1 MKKRRGIL
9 FALGIVLTLSVAVPA
24 VAAENVTGTT
34 VTQDSA
40 ENEQEQEAPKE
51 NSTDAAQIPQIQDEE
66 KSADAA
72 GAEKEVT
79 PTWEK
84 HKTDGGE
91 AWRLKLGESTDPDND
106 GYAHDTVYTNDGKTY
121 CFNEE
126 GDMTTG
132 YVKVDASAT
141 DSSATDPSA
150 VKLDPGLYYFS
161 KEGNDP
167 STDTLGSMLKDC
179 WAQEADENGAWHYL
193 GSDGK
198 AVNTGEKAG
207 WQQPEEDWYYLKE
220 DGTIDTS
227 KAGWVQIENVWMKA
241 GKGVAAIQKAGWYQI
256 ENRWYMLKNDGSR
269 DTSKVNWQQI
279 NGNWYFLKADGSR
292 DTSKTGM
299 QTGINGKTYFLN
311 AEGVP
316 QNGFQTVNGV
326 AYYFDVQAG
335 TARQLGNNWQ
345 QMNGSWYWIEN
356 GRVATGWRA
365 INGKW
370 YYLNPADGRML
381 TGFYKDATGQLFYS
395 DGSGAMLSTT
405 GWYLMNGTW
414 YWVNGNGS
422 LATGWINVGGTW
434 YYMGENGAMKTGWY
448 QVNGAW
454 YYSNGSGAMQT
465 GWLNRGGT
473 WYYLTGSGA
482 MVEGW
487 AYIGGSWYYMV
498 PGNGAMVGAGW
509 HLIDNSW
516 YYMNGSGAMCSNRWI
531 GNYYV
536 GGSGAMLTNTWV
548 GSYWV
553 GADGNWIPNYDPD
566 QNAKWVQ
573 DGNTWYYQR
582 TDGSRITNSWKKI
595 NGTWYYF
602 AGSGAML
609 TGWNVVGGSWY
620 FFNGSGAMQTGWG
633 QVDGSWYYFGGD
645 GAMKTGWINDGKRNY
660 YLKPNGVWKNIL
672 IGVIGN
678 NEAGAATTAAK
689 VREMGVDAVIV
700 TGGYDPSQYDGII
713 IPGGGDLDPSRYG
726 QANTGSSN
734 IDNVLD
740 DRQID
745 AVKRSAEAGKPVLGI
760 CKGIQ
765 LVNVAF
771 GGTLNQNIGGHMG
784 VWHSAHVVAGGWLSG
799 VYSGSVSVLSY
810 HHQSIRD
817 LAPGFQVD
825 MRAGDGTVE
834 AISNSA
840 KRVYGVQFHPEQM
853 NNDAGNR
860 CMKQFVAICTN

>member
-1 MKKRRGIL
+1 MKKRRSIL
-9 FALGIVLTLSVAVPA
+9 FALGIVLTLSVAVPTI
-24 VAAENVTGTT
+24 AAENVTGTT

-40 ENEQEQEAPKE
+40 ENEQEQEASKE
-51 NSTDAAQIPQIQDEE
+51 NETDAAQIPQIQDEE

-72 GAEKEVT
+72 GAEKEVA

-91 AWRLKLGESTDPDND
+91 AWRLKLGENTDPDND

-121 CFNEE
+121 YINED

-132 YVKVDASAT
+132 YVKVD
-141 DSSATDPSA
+141 DSATDPSA
-150 VKLDPGLYYFS
+150 DKLEPGLYYFS

-167 STDTLGSMLKDC
+167 SADTLGSMLKDC

-227 KAGWVQIENVWMKA
+227 KTGWVQIENVWMKA
-241 GKGVAAIQKAGWYQI
+241 DKGVAAIQNAGWYQI

-279 NGNWYFLKADGSR
+279 NGSWYFLKTDGSR

-356 GRVATGWRA
+356 GRVATGWRV

-405 GWYLMNGTW
+405 GWYLLNGTW

-448 QVNGAW
+448 QVKGAW

-465 GWLNRGGT
+465 GWT
-473 WYYLTGSGA
+473 
-482 MVEGW
+482 VEE
-487 AYIGGSWYYMV
+487 
-498 PGNGAMVGAGW
+498 P
-509 HLIDNSW
+509 
-516 YYMNGSGAMCSNRWI
+516 
-531 GNYYV
+531 
-536 GGSGAMLTNTWV
+536 
-548 GSYWV
+548 
-553 GADGNWIPNYDPD
+553 
-566 QNAKWVQ
+566 
-573 DGNTWYYQR
+573 
-582 TDGSRITNSWKKI
+582 
-595 NGTWYYF
+595 
-602 AGSGAML
+602 
-609 TGWNVVGGSWY
+609 
-620 FFNGSGAMQTGWG
+620 
-633 QVDGSWYYFGGD
+633 
-645 GAMKTGWINDGKRNY
+645 
-660 YLKPNGVWKNIL
+660 
-672 IGVIGN
+672 
-678 NEAGAATTAAK
+678 
-689 VREMGVDAVIV
+689 
-700 TGGYDPSQYDGII
+700 GII
-713 IPGGGDLDPSRYG
+713 
-726 QANTGSSN
+726 
-734 IDNVLD
+734 
-740 DRQID
+740 
-745 AVKRSAEAGKPVLGI
+745 
-760 CKGIQ
+760 
-765 LVNVAF
+765 
-771 GGTLNQNIGGHMG
+771 
-784 VWHSAHVVAGGWLSG
+784 
-799 VYSGSVSVLSY
+799 
-810 HHQSIRD
+810 
-817 LAPGFQVD
+817 
-825 MRAGDGTVE
+825 
-834 AISNSA
+834 
-840 KRVYGVQFHPEQM
+840 
-853 NNDAGNR
+853 
-860 CMKQFVAICTN
+860 

>member
-1 MKKRRGIL
+1 MKKRRSIL

-40 ENEQEQEAPKE
+40 ENEQAQKAPKE
-51 NSTDAAQIPQIQDEE
+51 NDTDAAQIPQIQDEE

-72 GAEKEVT
+72 GAEKKVA
-79 PTWEK
+79 PTW
-84 HKTDGGE
+84 
-91 AWRLKLGESTDPDND
+91 
-106 GYAHDTVYTNDGKTY
+106 TVYTNDGKTY
-121 CFNEE
+121 KVYTIDGKTYCINED

-141 DSSATDPSA
+141 DPSATDPSA
-150 VKLDPGLYYFS
+150 VKFDPGLYYFS

-193 GSDGK
+193 GSNGK
-198 AVNTGEKAG
+198 AVNTGEKTG

-227 KAGWVQIENVWMKA
+227 KTGWVQIENVWMKA
-241 GKGVAAIQKAGWYQI
+241 DKGVAAIQNAGWYQI
-256 ENRWYMLKNDGSR
+256 ENRWYMLKNDGTR

-279 NGNWYFLKADGSR
+279 NGSWYFLKADGSR

-316 QNGFQTVNGV
+316 QNGFQIVNGV

-335 TARQLGNNWQ
+335 TARQLENNWQ

-356 GRVATGWRA
+356 GRVATGWRV
-365 INGKW
+365 IKGKW

-405 GWYLMNGTW
+405 GWYLLNGTW

-482 MVEGW
+482 MATGW
-487 AYIGGSWYYMV
+487 INLGGTWYYLN
-498 PGNGAMVGAGW
+498 PGNGDMVGAGW
-509 HLIDNSW
+509 HLINNKW
-516 YYMNGSGAMCSNRWI
+516 YYF
-531 GNYYV
+531 
-536 GGSGAMLTNTWV
+536 GGSGAMYSNRW
-548 GSYWV
+548 
-553 GADGNWIPNYDPD
+553 
-566 QNAKWVQ
+566 K
-573 DGNTWYYQR
+573 
-582 TDGSRITNSWKKI
+582 RIN
-595 NGTWYYF
+595 
-602 AGSGAML
+602 
-609 TGWNVVGGSWY
+609 
-620 FFNGSGAMQTGWG
+620 
-633 QVDGSWYYFGGD
+633 GSWYYFGAD
-645 GAMKTGWINDGKRNY
+645 GAMTTGWKYVDGYKFYFGTDGKMVQDVD
-660 YLKPNGVWKNIL
+660 KL
-672 IGVIGN
+672 IGKQSSYKLTVNRVKCQVTVYAANETGN
-678 NEAGAATTAAK
+678 YCIPVKTFTCSVGKAATPTHVGTYQT
-689 VREMGVDAVIV
+689 VRKSNPVELMGPSWGKYGTQINAYGDWFHSVACSNP
-700 TGGYDPSQYDGII
+700 DP
-713 IPGGGDLDPSRYG
+713 
-726 QANTGSSN
+726 T
-734 IDNVLD
+734 
-740 DRQID
+740 
-745 AVKRSAEAGKPVLGI
+745 
-760 CKGIQ
+760 
-765 LVNVAF
+765 
-771 GGTLNQNIGGHMG
+771 
-784 VWHSAHVVAGGWLSG
+784 
-799 VYSGSVSVLSY
+799 YS
-810 HHQSIRD
+810 
-817 LAPGFQVD
+817 LA
-825 MRAGDGTVE
+825 
-834 AISNSA
+834 
-840 KRVYGVQFHPEQM
+840 
-853 NNDAGNR
+853 AGNYNMLGQPASHGCVR
-860 CMKQFVAICTN
+860 LCVRDAKWIYDNCGLYTTVVVSDTEYTPFDKVPTIKIPAGQNWDPTDTDARR

>member
-9 FALGIVLTLSVAVPA
+9 FALGIVLSLSVAVPA

-34 VTQDSA
+34 VTQDSV
-40 ENEQEQEAPKE
+40 ENEQAQEASKE
-51 NSTDAAQIPQIQDEE
+51 NETDAAQIPQIQDEE
-66 KSADAA
+66 KTADAD
-72 GAEKEVT
+72 GKEKEVT

-84 HKTDGGE
+84 YETENGDV
-91 AWRLKLGESTDPDND
+91 WRLKLGESTPPDND
-106 GYAHDTVYTNDGKTY
+106 GYARDTVYTNNGNTY
-121 CFNEE
+121 YINKD
-126 GDMTTG
+126 GDMSTG
-132 YVKVDASAT
+132 YVKVD
-141 DSSATDPSA
+141 DSATDPSA
-150 VKLDPGLYYFS
+150 DKLEPGLYYFS

-167 STDTLGSMLKDC
+167 SADTLGSMLKDC

-207 WQQPEEDWYYLKE
+207 WQQPEKDWYYLKE

-241 GKGVAAIQKAGWYQI
+241 GKGVATIQKAGWYQI

-356 GRVATGWRA
+356 GRVATGWRV

-448 QVNGAW
+448 QVKGVW

-482 MVEGW
+482 MATGW
-487 AYIGGSWYYMV
+487 INLGGTWYYLN
-498 PGNGAMVGAGW
+498 PGNGDMVGAGW
-509 HLIDNSW
+509 HLINNKW
-516 YYMNGSGAMCSNRWI
+516 YYFGGSGAMYSNRWI

-536 GGSGAMLTNTWV
+536 GGNGEMLTNTWV

-553 GADGNWIPNYDPD
+553 GADGKWIPNYDPD
-566 QNAKWVQ
+566 VNANWMKS
-573 DGNTWYYQR
+573 GNTWYYQR
-582 TDGSRITNSWKKI
+582 PDGSKLTNSWKRI
-595 NGTWYYF
+595 N
-602 AGSGAML
+602 
-609 TGWNVVGGSWY
+609 
-620 FFNGSGAMQTGWG
+620 
-633 QVDGSWYYFGGD
+633 GSWYYFGAD
-645 GAMKTGWINDGKRNY
+645 GAMTTGWKYVDGYKFYFGTDGKMVQDVD
-660 YLKPNGVWKNIL
+660 KL
-672 IGVIGN
+672 IGKQSSYRITVNRVKCQVTVYAANETGN
-678 NEAGAATTAAK
+678 YCIPVKTFTCSVGKAGTPTHAGTYATLKKQNPVELMGPSWGKYGTQINNYGDWFHSVACSNPDPTYALAAGNYNMLGQPASHGCVRLCVRDAK
-689 VREMGVDAVIV
+689 WIYDNCGLYTRVDISDTEYTPFDKAPTIKIPASQNW
-700 TGGYDPSQYDGII
+700 DP
-713 IPGGGDLDPSRYG
+713 
-726 QANTGSSN
+726 T
-734 IDNVLD
+734 
-740 DRQID
+740 D
-745 AVKRSAEAGKPVLGI
+745 A
-760 CKGIQ
+760 
-765 LVNVAF
+765 
-771 GGTLNQNIGGHMG
+771 
-784 VWHSAHVVAGGWLSG
+784 
-799 VYSGSVSVLSY
+799 
-810 HHQSIRD
+810 D
-817 LAPGFQVD
+817 
-825 MRAGDGTVE
+825 
-834 AISNSA
+834 A
-840 KRVYGVQFHPEQM
+840 KR
-853 NNDAGNR
+853 
-860 CMKQFVAICTN
+860 

>member
-1 MKKRRGIL
+1 MKKRRSIL
-9 FALGIVLTLSVAVPA
+9 FALGIVLTLSVAVPTI
-24 VAAENVTGTT
+24 AAENVTGTT

-51 NSTDAAQIPQIQDEE
+51 NDTDAAQIPQIQDEE

-72 GAEKEVT
+72 GAEKEVA

-84 HKTDGGE
+84 YKTDGGE
-91 AWRLKLGESTDPDND
+91 AWRLKLGEN
-106 GYAHDTVYTNDGKTY
+106 GYAHDTFYTNDGKTY
-121 CFNEE
+121 YINKD

-132 YVKVDASAT
+132 YVKVD
-141 DSSATDPSA
+141 DSVTDPSA
-150 VKLDPGLYYFS
+150 EKPGPGLYYFS

-179 WAQEADENGAWHYL
+179 WAQEADENGAWYYL

-198 AVNTGEKAG
+198 AVNTGEKTG

-227 KAGWVQIENVWMKA
+227 KTGWVQIENVWMKA
-241 GKGVAAIQKAGWYQI
+241 DKGVAAIQNAGWYQI

-279 NGNWYFLKADGSR
+279 NGSWYFLKIDGSR

-316 QNGFQTVNGV
+316 QNGFQTVNGA

-356 GRVATGWRA
+356 GRVATGWRV

-405 GWYLMNGTW
+405 GWYLLNGTW

-448 QVNGAW
+448 QVKGAW

-482 MVEGW
+482 MATGW
-487 AYIGGSWYYMV
+487 INLGGTWYYLN
-498 PGNGAMVGAGW
+498 PGNGDMVGSGW
-509 HLIDNSW
+509 HLINNKW
-516 YYMNGSGAMCSNRWI
+516 YYFGGSGAMYSNRWI

-536 GGSGAMLTNTWV
+536 GGNGEMMTNTWV

-553 GADGNWIPNYDPD
+553 GADGKWIPNYNPD
-566 QNAKWVQ
+566 ANANWVKS
-573 DGNTWYYQR
+573 GNTWYYQR
-582 TDGSRITNSWKKI
+582 PDGSKLTNSWKRI
-595 NGTWYYF
+595 N
-602 AGSGAML
+602 
-609 TGWNVVGGSWY
+609 
-620 FFNGSGAMQTGWG
+620 
-633 QVDGSWYYFGGD
+633 GSWYYFGAD
-645 GAMKTGWINDGKRNY
+645 GAMTTGWKYVDGYKFYFGTDGKMVQDVD
-660 YLKPNGVWKNIL
+660 KL
-672 IGVIGN
+672 IGKQSSYRITVNRVKCQVTVYAANETGN
-678 NEAGAATTAAK
+678 YCIPVKTFTCSVGKAGTPTHAGTYATLKKQNPVELMGPSWGKYGTQINNYGDWFHSVACSNPDPTYALAAGNYNMLGQPASHGCVRLCVRDAK
-689 VREMGVDAVIV
+689 WIYDNCGLYTRVDISDTEYTPFDKAPTIKIPA
-700 TGGYDPSQYDGII
+700 GQNWDP
-713 IPGGGDLDPSRYG
+713 
-726 QANTGSSN
+726 T
-734 IDNVLD
+734 
-740 DRQID
+740 D
-745 AVKRSAEAGKPVLGI
+745 A
-760 CKGIQ
+760 
-765 LVNVAF
+765 
-771 GGTLNQNIGGHMG
+771 
-784 VWHSAHVVAGGWLSG
+784 
-799 VYSGSVSVLSY
+799 
-810 HHQSIRD
+810 D
-817 LAPGFQVD
+817 
-825 MRAGDGTVE
+825 
-834 AISNSA
+834 A
-840 KRVYGVQFHPEQM
+840 KR
-853 NNDAGNR
+853 
-860 CMKQFVAICTN
+860 

>member
-1 MKKRRGIL
+1 
-9 FALGIVLTLSVAVPA
+9 
-24 VAAENVTGTT
+24 
-34 VTQDSA
+34 
-40 ENEQEQEAPKE
+40 
-51 NSTDAAQIPQIQDEE
+51 
-66 KSADAA
+66 
-72 GAEKEVT
+72 
-79 PTWEK
+79 
-84 HKTDGGE
+84 
-91 AWRLKLGESTDPDND
+91 
-106 GYAHDTVYTNDGKTY
+106 
-121 CFNEE
+121 
-126 GDMTTG
+126 MTTG
-132 YVKVDASAT
+132 YVKVDDSAT
-141 DSSATDPSA
+141 DLSAN
-150 VKLDPGLYYFS
+150 KLEPGLYYFS

-167 STDTLGSMLKDC
+167 SADTLGSMLKDC

-227 KAGWVQIENVWMKA
+227 KTGWVQIENVWMKA
-241 GKGVAAIQKAGWYQI
+241 DKGVAAIQNAGWYQI

-279 NGNWYFLKADGSR
+279 NGSWYFLKTDGSR

-335 TARQLGNNWQ
+335 IARQLGNNWQ

-405 GWYLMNGTW
+405 GWYLLNGTW

-448 QVNGAW
+448 QVKGAW

-482 MVEGW
+482 MATGW
-487 AYIGGSWYYMV
+487 INLGGTWYYLN
-498 PGNGAMVGAGW
+498 PGNGDMVGAGW
-509 HLIDNSW
+509 HLINNKW
-516 YYMNGSGAMCSNRWI
+516 YYFGGSGAMYSNRWI

-536 GGSGAMLTNTWV
+536 GGNGDMLTNTWV

-553 GADGNWIPNYDPD
+553 GADGKWIPNYDPD
-566 QNAKWVQ
+566 ANANWVKS
-573 DGNTWYYQR
+573 GNIWYYQR
-582 TDGSRITNSWKKI
+582 PDGSKLTNSWKRI
-595 NGTWYYF
+595 N
-602 AGSGAML
+602 
-609 TGWNVVGGSWY
+609 
-620 FFNGSGAMQTGWG
+620 
-633 QVDGSWYYFGGD
+633 GSWYYFGAD
-645 GAMKTGWINDGKRNY
+645 GAMTTGWKYVDGYKFY
-660 YLKPNGVWKNIL
+660 FGTNGKMVQDVDSL
-672 IGVIGN
+672 IGKQSSYKLTVNRVKCQVTVYAANETGN
-678 NEAGAATTAAK
+678 YCIPVKTFTCSVGKAATPTHVGTYQT
-689 VREMGVDAVIV
+689 VRKSNPVELMGPSWGKYGTQINAYGDWFHSVACSNP
-700 TGGYDPSQYDGII
+700 DP
-713 IPGGGDLDPSRYG
+713 
-726 QANTGSSN
+726 T
-734 IDNVLD
+734 
-740 DRQID
+740 
-745 AVKRSAEAGKPVLGI
+745 
-760 CKGIQ
+760 
-765 LVNVAF
+765 
-771 GGTLNQNIGGHMG
+771 
-784 VWHSAHVVAGGWLSG
+784 
-799 VYSGSVSVLSY
+799 YS
-810 HHQSIRD
+810 
-817 LAPGFQVD
+817 LA
-825 MRAGDGTVE
+825 
-834 AISNSA
+834 
-840 KRVYGVQFHPEQM
+840 
-853 NNDAGNR
+853 AGNYNMLGQPASHGCVR
-860 CMKQFVAICTN
+860 LCVRDAKWIYDNCGIYTTVVVSDTEYTPFDKAPTIKIPAGQNWDPTDTDARR

>member
-51 NSTDAAQIPQIQDEE
+51 NNTDAAQIPQIQDEE

-72 GAEKEVT
+72 GAEKEVS

-91 AWRLKLGESTDPDND
+91 VWRLKLSD
-106 GYAHDTVYTNDGKTY
+106 ARDTFYTNDGKTY
-121 CFNEE
+121 YINKD

-141 DSSATDPSA
+141 DPSATDPSA

-193 GSDGK
+193 GPDGK

-227 KAGWVQIENVWMKA
+227 KTGWVQIENVWMKA
-241 GKGVAAIQKAGWYQI
+241 DKGVAAIQNAGWYQI
-256 ENRWYMLKNDGSR
+256 ENRWYMLKNDGTR

-279 NGNWYFLKADGSR
+279 NGSWYFLKADGSR

-345 QMNGSWYWIEN
+345 QMNGAWYWIEN
-356 GRVATGWRA
+356 GRVATGWRV

-482 MVEGW
+482 MATGW
-487 AYIGGSWYYMV
+487 INLGGTWYYLN
-498 PGNGAMVGAGW
+498 PGNGDMVGAGW
-509 HLIDNSW
+509 HLINNKW
-516 YYMNGSGAMCSNRWI
+516 YYFGGSGAMYSNRWI

-536 GGSGAMLTNTWV
+536 GGNGEMLTNTWV

-553 GADGNWIPNYDPD
+553 GADGKWIPNYDPD
-566 QNAKWVQ
+566 ANANWVKS
-573 DGNTWYYQR
+573 GNTWYYQR
-582 TDGSRITNSWKKI
+582 PDGSKLTNSWKRI
-595 NGTWYYF
+595 N
-602 AGSGAML
+602 
-609 TGWNVVGGSWY
+609 
-620 FFNGSGAMQTGWG
+620 
-633 QVDGSWYYFGGD
+633 GSWYYFGAD
-645 GAMKTGWINDGKRNY
+645 GAMTTGWKYVDGYKFYFGTDGKM
-660 YLKPNGVWKNIL
+660 VQDVDSL
-672 IGVIGN
+672 IGKQSSYKLTVNRVKCQVTAYAANETGN
-678 NEAGAATTAAK
+678 YCIPVKTFTCSVGKAATPTHVGTYQTLRK
-689 VREMGVDAVIV
+689 SNPVELMGPSWGKYGTQINAYGDWFHSVACSNP
-700 TGGYDPSQYDGII
+700 DP
-713 IPGGGDLDPSRYG
+713 
-726 QANTGSSN
+726 T
-734 IDNVLD
+734 
-740 DRQID
+740 
-745 AVKRSAEAGKPVLGI
+745 
-760 CKGIQ
+760 
-765 LVNVAF
+765 
-771 GGTLNQNIGGHMG
+771 
-784 VWHSAHVVAGGWLSG
+784 
-799 VYSGSVSVLSY
+799 YS
-810 HHQSIRD
+810 
-817 LAPGFQVD
+817 LA
-825 MRAGDGTVE
+825 
-834 AISNSA
+834 
-840 KRVYGVQFHPEQM
+840 
-853 NNDAGNR
+853 AGNYNMLGQPASHGCVR
-860 CMKQFVAICTN
+860 LCVRDAKWIYDNCGLYTTVVVSDTEYTPFDKVPTIKIPAGQNWDPTDTDARR

>member
-40 ENEQEQEAPKE
+40 ENEQAQEASKE
-51 NSTDAAQIPQIQDEE
+51 NETDAAQIPQIQDEE

-72 GAEKEVT
+72 GAEKEVA

-84 HKTDGGE
+84 YKTDGGE
-91 AWRLKLGESTDPDND
+91 AWRLKLGD
-106 GYAHDTVYTNDGKTY
+106 GYPYDTVYIIDGKTYYVDTIDGKTY
-121 CFNEE
+121 CINEG

-132 YVKVDASAT
+132 YVKVDDSAT
-141 DSSATDPSA
+141 GPE
-150 VKLDPGLYYFS
+150 LYYFS

-198 AVNTGEKAG
+198 AENTGKKTG

-227 KAGWVQIENVWMKA
+227 KTGWVQIENVWMKA
-241 GKGVAAIQKAGWYQI
+241 DKGVAAIQKAGWYQI

-279 NGNWYFLKADGSR
+279 NGSWYFLKADGSR

-335 TARQLGNNWQ
+335 TARQLENNWQ

-356 GRVATGWRA
+356 GRVATGWRV

-405 GWYLMNGTW
+405 GWYQLNGTW

-448 QVNGAW
+448 QVKGAW

-482 MVEGW
+482 MATGW
-487 AYIGGSWYYMV
+487 INLGGTWYYLN
-498 PGNGAMVGAGW
+498 PGNGDMVGAGW
-509 HLIDNSW
+509 HLINNKW
-516 YYMNGSGAMCSNRWI
+516 YYFGGSGAMYSNRWI

-536 GGSGAMLTNTWV
+536 GGNGEMLTNTWV

-553 GADGNWIPNYDPD
+553 GADGKWIPNYDPD
-566 QNAKWVQ
+566 VNANWVKS
-573 DGNTWYYQR
+573 GNTWYYQR
-582 TDGSRITNSWKKI
+582 PDGSKLTNSWKRI
-595 NGTWYYF
+595 N
-602 AGSGAML
+602 
-609 TGWNVVGGSWY
+609 
-620 FFNGSGAMQTGWG
+620 
-633 QVDGSWYYFGGD
+633 GSWYYFGAD
-645 GAMKTGWINDGKRNY
+645 GAMTTGWKYVDGYKFYFGTDGKMVQDVD
-660 YLKPNGVWKNIL
+660 KL
-672 IGVIGN
+672 IGKQSSYRITVNRVKCQVTVYAANETGN
-678 NEAGAATTAAK
+678 YCIPVKTFTCSVGKAGTPTHAGTYATLKKQNPVELMGPSWGKYGTQINNYGDWFHSVACSNPDPTYALAAGNYNMLGQPASHGCVRLCVRDAK
-689 VREMGVDAVIV
+689 WIYDNCGLYTRVDISDTEYTPFDKAPTIKIPASQNW
-700 TGGYDPSQYDGII
+700 DP
-713 IPGGGDLDPSRYG
+713 
-726 QANTGSSN
+726 T
-734 IDNVLD
+734 
-740 DRQID
+740 D
-745 AVKRSAEAGKPVLGI
+745 A
-760 CKGIQ
+760 
-765 LVNVAF
+765 
-771 GGTLNQNIGGHMG
+771 
-784 VWHSAHVVAGGWLSG
+784 
-799 VYSGSVSVLSY
+799 
-810 HHQSIRD
+810 D
-817 LAPGFQVD
+817 
-825 MRAGDGTVE
+825 
-834 AISNSA
+834 A
-840 KRVYGVQFHPEQM
+840 KR
-853 NNDAGNR
+853 
-860 CMKQFVAICTN
+860 

>member
-1 MKKRRGIL
+1 MKKRRSIL
-9 FALGIVLTLSVAVPA
+9 FTLGIVLTLAVAVPA

-40 ENEQEQEAPKE
+40 ENEKQQEAPKE
-51 NSTDAAQIPQIQDEE
+51 NATDAAQIPQIQDEE
-66 KSADAA
+66 KSADAG
-72 GAEKEVT
+72 GAETEVT

-91 AWRLKLGESTDPDND
+91 AWRLKLGESTDPNND
-106 GYAHDTVYTNDGKTY
+106 VYAHDTVYTNDGKTY
-121 CFNEE
+121 YINED
-126 GDMTTG
+126 GDMMTG
-132 YVKVDASAT
+132 YVKVDDSAT
-141 DSSATDPSA
+141 DLSAE
-150 VKLDPGLYYFS
+150 KLEPGLYYFS

-179 WAQEADENGAWHYL
+179 WAQETDGNGAWHYL
-193 GSDGK
+193 GVDGK
-198 AVNTGEKAG
+198 AVSTGEKAG

-220 DGTIDTS
+220 DGTVDTS
-227 KAGWVQIENVWMKA
+227 KTGWVQIENVWMKA
-241 GKGVAAIQKAGWYQI
+241 SKGVAAIQNAGWYQI
-256 ENRWYMLKNDGSR
+256 ENSWYMLKNDGTR

-279 NGNWYFLKADGSR
+279 NGRWYFLKADGSR

-311 AEGVP
+311 ADGVP

-356 GRVATGWRA
+356 GRVATGWRV

-482 MVEGW
+482 MATGW
-487 AYIGGSWYYMV
+487 INLGGTWYYLN
-498 PGNGAMVGAGW
+498 PGNGSMVGAGW
-509 HLIDNSW
+509 HLINNKW
-516 YYMNGSGAMCSNRWI
+516 YYFDGSGAMYSNRWI

-536 GGSGAMLTNTWV
+536 GGNGEMLANTWV

-553 GADGNWIPNYDPD
+553 GADGKWIPNYDPD
-566 QNAKWVQ
+566 ANANWVKS
-573 DGNTWYYQR
+573 GNTWYYQR
-582 TDGSRITNSWKKI
+582 PDGSKLTNSWKRI
-595 NGTWYYF
+595 N
-602 AGSGAML
+602 
-609 TGWNVVGGSWY
+609 
-620 FFNGSGAMQTGWG
+620 
-633 QVDGSWYYFGGD
+633 GSWYYFGAD
-645 GAMKTGWINDGKRNY
+645 GAMTTGWKYVDGYKFYFGTDGKMVQDVD
-660 YLKPNGVWKNIL
+660 KL
-672 IGVIGN
+672 IGKQSSYRITVNRVKCQVTVYAANETGN
-678 NEAGAATTAAK
+678 YCIPVKTFTCSVGKAGTPTHAGTYATLKKQNPVELMGPSWGKYGTQINNYGDWFHSVACSNPDPTYALAAGNYNMLGQPASHGCVRLCVRDAK
-689 VREMGVDAVIV
+689 WIYDNCGLYTRVDISDTEYTPFDKAPTIKIPASQNW
-700 TGGYDPSQYDGII
+700 DPTDT
-713 IPGGGDLDPSRYG
+713 D
-726 QANTGSSN
+726 
-734 IDNVLD
+734 
-740 DRQID
+740 
-745 AVKRSAEAGKPVLGI
+745 
-760 CKGIQ
+760 
-765 LVNVAF
+765 
-771 GGTLNQNIGGHMG
+771 
-784 VWHSAHVVAGGWLSG
+784 
-799 VYSGSVSVLSY
+799 
-810 HHQSIRD
+810 
-817 LAPGFQVD
+817 
-825 MRAGDGTVE
+825 
-834 AISNSA
+834 A
-840 KRVYGVQFHPEQM
+840 KR
-853 NNDAGNR
+853 
-860 CMKQFVAICTN
+860 

>member
-34 VTQDSA
+34 VTQDSV
-40 ENEQEQEAPKE
+40 ENEQEQEASKE
-51 NSTDAAQIPQIQDEE
+51 NETDAAQIPQIQDEE

-72 GAEKEVT
+72 GAEKKVA

-91 AWRLKLGESTDPDND
+91 AWRLKLGENS
-106 GYAHDTVYTNDGKTY
+106 YAHDTFYINNGKTY
-121 CFNEE
+121 YINKD

-132 YVKVDASAT
+132 YVKVDHPAT
-141 DSSATDPSA
+141 DLSA
-150 VKLDPGLYYFS
+150 VKFDPGLYYFS

-193 GSDGK
+193 GSNGK

-207 WQQPEEDWYYLKE
+207 WQQPEKDWYYLKE

-241 GKGVAAIQKAGWYQI
+241 GKGVATIQKAGWYQI

-356 GRVATGWRA
+356 GRVATGWRV

-448 QVNGAW
+448 QVKGVW

-482 MVEGW
+482 MATGW
-487 AYIGGSWYYMV
+487 INLGGTWYYLN
-498 PGNGAMVGAGW
+498 PGNGDMVGAGW
-509 HLIDNSW
+509 HLINNQW
-516 YYMNGSGAMCSNRWI
+516 YYFGGSGAMYSNRWI

-536 GGSGAMLTNTWV
+536 GGNGNMLSNTWV

-553 GADGNWIPNYDPD
+553 GADGKWIPNYDPD
-566 QNAKWVQ
+566 ANANWVKS
-573 DGNTWYYQR
+573 GNTWYYQR
-582 TDGSRITNSWKKI
+582 PDGSKLTNSWKRI
-595 NGTWYYF
+595 N
-602 AGSGAML
+602 
-609 TGWNVVGGSWY
+609 
-620 FFNGSGAMQTGWG
+620 
-633 QVDGSWYYFGGD
+633 GSWYYFGAD
-645 GAMKTGWINDGKRNY
+645 GAMTTGWKYVDGYKFYFGTDGKMVQDVD
-660 YLKPNGVWKNIL
+660 KL
-672 IGVIGN
+672 IGKQSSYKLTVNRVNCQVTVYAANETGN
-678 NEAGAATTAAK
+678 YCIPVKTFTCSVGKAATPTHVGTYQT
-689 VREMGVDAVIV
+689 VRKSNPVELMGPSWGKYGTQINAYGDWFHSVACSNP
-700 TGGYDPSQYDGII
+700 DP
-713 IPGGGDLDPSRYG
+713 
-726 QANTGSSN
+726 T
-734 IDNVLD
+734 
-740 DRQID
+740 
-745 AVKRSAEAGKPVLGI
+745 
-760 CKGIQ
+760 
-765 LVNVAF
+765 
-771 GGTLNQNIGGHMG
+771 
-784 VWHSAHVVAGGWLSG
+784 
-799 VYSGSVSVLSY
+799 YS
-810 HHQSIRD
+810 
-817 LAPGFQVD
+817 LA
-825 MRAGDGTVE
+825 
-834 AISNSA
+834 
-840 KRVYGVQFHPEQM
+840 
-853 NNDAGNR
+853 AGNYNMLGQPASHGCVR
-860 CMKQFVAICTN
+860 LCVRDAKWIYDNCGLYTTVVVSDTEYTPFDKVPTIKIPAGQNWDPTDTDARR

>member
-1 MKKRRGIL
+1 MYVRKNTGGEQMKKRRGIL

-34 VTQDSA
+34 VTQDSV
-40 ENEQEQEAPKE
+40 ENEQAQEASKE
-51 NSTDAAQIPQIQDEE
+51 NETDAAQIPQIQDEE
-66 KSADAA
+66 KTADAD
-72 GAEKEVT
+72 GKEKEVT

-84 HKTDGGE
+84 YETENGDV
-91 AWRLKLGESTDPDND
+91 WRLKLGESTPPDND
-106 GYAHDTVYTNDGKTY
+106 GYARDTVYTNNGNTY
-121 CFNEE
+121 YINKD
-126 GDMTTG
+126 GDMSTG
-132 YVKVDASAT
+132 YVKVD
-141 DSSATDPSA
+141 DSATDPSA
-150 VKLDPGLYYFS
+150 DKLEPGLYYFS

-167 STDTLGSMLKDC
+167 SADTLGSMLKDC

-207 WQQPEEDWYYLKE
+207 WQQPEKDWYYLKE

-241 GKGVAAIQKAGWYQI
+241 GKGVATIQKAGWYQI

-345 QMNGSWYWIEN
+345 QMNGAWYWIEN
-356 GRVATGWRA
+356 GRVATGWRV

-405 GWYLMNGTW
+405 GWYQLNGTW

-448 QVNGAW
+448 QVKGAW

-482 MVEGW
+482 MATGW
-487 AYIGGSWYYMV
+487 INLGGTWYYLN
-498 PGNGAMVGAGW
+498 PGNGDMVGAGW
-509 HLIDNSW
+509 HLINNKW
-516 YYMNGSGAMCSNRWI
+516 YYFGGSGAMYSNRWI

-536 GGSGAMLTNTWV
+536 GGNGEMLTNTWV

-553 GADGNWIPNYDPD
+553 GADGKWIPNYDPD
-566 QNAKWVQ
+566 VNANWVKS
-573 DGNTWYYQR
+573 GNTWYYQR
-582 TDGSRITNSWKKI
+582 PDGSKLTNSWKRI
-595 NGTWYYF
+595 N
-602 AGSGAML
+602 
-609 TGWNVVGGSWY
+609 
-620 FFNGSGAMQTGWG
+620 
-633 QVDGSWYYFGGD
+633 GSWYYFGAD
-645 GAMKTGWINDGKRNY
+645 GAMTTGWKYVDGYKFYFGTDGKMVQDVD
-660 YLKPNGVWKNIL
+660 KL
-672 IGVIGN
+672 IGKQSSYRITVNRVKCQVTVYAANETGN
-678 NEAGAATTAAK
+678 YCIPVKTFTCSVGKAGTPTHAGTYATLKKQNPVELMGPSWGKYGTQINNYGDWFHSVACSNPDPTYALAAGNYNMLGQPASHGCVRLCVRDAK
-689 VREMGVDAVIV
+689 WIYDNCGLYTRVDISDTEYTPFDKAPTIKIPASQNW
-700 TGGYDPSQYDGII
+700 DP
-713 IPGGGDLDPSRYG
+713 
-726 QANTGSSN
+726 T
-734 IDNVLD
+734 
-740 DRQID
+740 D
-745 AVKRSAEAGKPVLGI
+745 A
-760 CKGIQ
+760 
-765 LVNVAF
+765 
-771 GGTLNQNIGGHMG
+771 
-784 VWHSAHVVAGGWLSG
+784 
-799 VYSGSVSVLSY
+799 
-810 HHQSIRD
+810 D
-817 LAPGFQVD
+817 
-825 MRAGDGTVE
+825 
-834 AISNSA
+834 A
-840 KRVYGVQFHPEQM
+840 KR
-853 NNDAGNR
+853 
-860 CMKQFVAICTN
+860 

>member
-356 GRVATGWRA
+356 GRVATGWRV

-482 MVEGW
+482 MATGW
-487 AYIGGSWYYMV
+487 INLGGTWYYLN
-498 PGNGAMVGAGW
+498 PGNGDMVGAGW
-509 HLIDNSW
+509 HLINNKW
-516 YYMNGSGAMCSNRWI
+516 YYFGGSGAMYSNRWI

-536 GGSGAMLTNTWV
+536 GGNGEMLTNTWV

-553 GADGNWIPNYDPD
+553 GADGKWIPNYDPD
-566 QNAKWVQ
+566 VNANWVKS
-573 DGNTWYYQR
+573 GNTWYYQR
-582 TDGSRITNSWKKI
+582 PDGSKLTNSWKRI
-595 NGTWYYF
+595 N
-602 AGSGAML
+602 
-609 TGWNVVGGSWY
+609 
-620 FFNGSGAMQTGWG
+620 
-633 QVDGSWYYFGGD
+633 GSWYYFGAD
-645 GAMKTGWINDGKRNY
+645 GAMTTGWKYVDGYKFYFGTDGKMVQDVD
-660 YLKPNGVWKNIL
+660 KL
-672 IGVIGN
+672 IGKQSSYRITVNRVKCQVTVYAANETGN
-678 NEAGAATTAAK
+678 YCIPVKTFTCSVGKAGTPTHAGTYATLKKQNPVELMGPSWGKYGTQINNYGDWFHSVACSNPDPTYALAAGNYNMLGQPASHGCVRLCVRDAK
-689 VREMGVDAVIV
+689 WIYDNCGLYTRVDISDTEYTPFDKAPTIKIPASQNW
-700 TGGYDPSQYDGII
+700 DP
-713 IPGGGDLDPSRYG
+713 
-726 QANTGSSN
+726 T
-734 IDNVLD
+734 
-740 DRQID
+740 D
-745 AVKRSAEAGKPVLGI
+745 A
-760 CKGIQ
+760 
-765 LVNVAF
+765 
-771 GGTLNQNIGGHMG
+771 
-784 VWHSAHVVAGGWLSG
+784 
-799 VYSGSVSVLSY
+799 
-810 HHQSIRD
+810 D
-817 LAPGFQVD
+817 
-825 MRAGDGTVE
+825 
-834 AISNSA
+834 A
-840 KRVYGVQFHPEQM
+840 KR
-853 NNDAGNR
+853 
-860 CMKQFVAICTN
+860 

>member
-9 FALGIVLTLSVAVPA
+9 FALGIVLSLSVAVPA

-34 VTQDSA
+34 VTQDSV
-40 ENEQEQEAPKE
+40 ENEQEQEASKE
-51 NSTDAAQIPQIQDEE
+51 NETDAAQIPQIQDEE

-72 GAEKEVT
+72 GAEKEVA

-91 AWRLKLGESTDPDND
+91 VWRLKLGD
-106 GYAHDTVYTNDGKTY
+106 ARDTFYTNDGKTY
-121 CFNEE
+121 YINKD

-141 DSSATDPSA
+141 DPSATDPSA

-227 KAGWVQIENVWMKA
+227 KTGWVQIENVWMKA
-241 GKGVAAIQKAGWYQI
+241 GKGVAAIQNAGWYQI
-256 ENRWYMLKNDGSR
+256 ENRWYMLKNDGTR

-279 NGNWYFLKADGSR
+279 NGSWYFLKADGSR

-345 QMNGSWYWIEN
+345 QMNGAWYWIEN
-356 GRVATGWRA
+356 GRVATGWRV

-482 MVEGW
+482 MATGW
-487 AYIGGSWYYMV
+487 INLGGTWYYLN
-498 PGNGAMVGAGW
+498 PGNGDMVGAGW
-509 HLIDNSW
+509 HLINNKW
-516 YYMNGSGAMCSNRWI
+516 YYFGGSGAMYSNRWI

-536 GGSGAMLTNTWV
+536 GGNGDMLTNTWV

-553 GADGNWIPNYDPD
+553 GADGKWIPNYDPD
-566 QNAKWVQ
+566 ANANWVKS
-573 DGNTWYYQR
+573 GNTWYYQR
-582 TDGSRITNSWKKI
+582 PDGSKLTNSWKRI
-595 NGTWYYF
+595 N
-602 AGSGAML
+602 
-609 TGWNVVGGSWY
+609 
-620 FFNGSGAMQTGWG
+620 
-633 QVDGSWYYFGGD
+633 GSWYYFGAD
-645 GAMKTGWINDGKRNY
+645 GAMTTGWKYVDGYKFYFGTDGKM
-660 YLKPNGVWKNIL
+660 VQDVDSL
-672 IGVIGN
+672 IGKQSSYKLTVNRVKCQVTAYAANETGN
-678 NEAGAATTAAK
+678 YCIPVKTFTCSVGKAATPTHVGTYQTLRK
-689 VREMGVDAVIV
+689 SNPVELMGPSWGKYGTQINAYGDWFHSVACSNP
-700 TGGYDPSQYDGII
+700 DP
-713 IPGGGDLDPSRYG
+713 
-726 QANTGSSN
+726 T
-734 IDNVLD
+734 
-740 DRQID
+740 
-745 AVKRSAEAGKPVLGI
+745 
-760 CKGIQ
+760 
-765 LVNVAF
+765 
-771 GGTLNQNIGGHMG
+771 
-784 VWHSAHVVAGGWLSG
+784 
-799 VYSGSVSVLSY
+799 YS
-810 HHQSIRD
+810 
-817 LAPGFQVD
+817 LA
-825 MRAGDGTVE
+825 
-834 AISNSA
+834 
-840 KRVYGVQFHPEQM
+840 
-853 NNDAGNR
+853 AGNYNMLGQPASHGCVR
-860 CMKQFVAICTN
+860 LCVRDAKWIYDNCGLYTTVVVSDTEYTPFDKVPTIKIPAGQNWDPTDTDARR

>member
-34 VTQDSA
+34 VTQDSV
-40 ENEQEQEAPKE
+40 ENEQEQEASKE
-51 NSTDAAQIPQIQDEE
+51 NETDAAQIPQIQDEE

-72 GAEKEVT
+72 GAEKEVA

-84 HKTDGGE
+84 HETENGD
-91 AWRLKLGESTDPDND
+91 AWRLKLGESTPPDND
-106 GYAHDTVYTNDGKTY
+106 GYARDTVYTNNGNTY
-121 CFNEE
+121 YINKD
-126 GDMTTG
+126 GDMSIG
-132 YVKVDASAT
+132 YVKVD
-141 DSSATDPSA
+141 DSATDPSA
-150 VKLDPGLYYFS
+150 DKLEPGLYYFS

-167 STDTLGSMLKDC
+167 SVDTLGSMLKDC

-207 WQQPEEDWYYLKE
+207 WQQPEKDWYYLKE

-356 GRVATGWRA
+356 GRVATGWRV

-405 GWYLMNGTW
+405 GWYLLNGTW

-448 QVNGAW
+448 QVKGVW

-482 MVEGW
+482 MATGW
-487 AYIGGSWYYMV
+487 INLGGTWYYLN
-498 PGNGAMVGAGW
+498 PGNGDMVGAGW
-509 HLIDNSW
+509 HLINNQW
-516 YYMNGSGAMCSNRWI
+516 YYFGGSGAMYSNRWI

-536 GGSGAMLTNTWV
+536 GGNGNMLSNTWV

-553 GADGNWIPNYDPD
+553 GADGKWIPNYDPD
-566 QNAKWVQ
+566 ANANWVKS
-573 DGNTWYYQR
+573 GNTWYYQR
-582 TDGSRITNSWKKI
+582 PDGSKLTNSWKRI
-595 NGTWYYF
+595 N
-602 AGSGAML
+602 
-609 TGWNVVGGSWY
+609 
-620 FFNGSGAMQTGWG
+620 
-633 QVDGSWYYFGGD
+633 GSWYYFGAD
-645 GAMKTGWINDGKRNY
+645 GAMTTGWKYVDGYKFYFGTDGKMVQDVD
-660 YLKPNGVWKNIL
+660 KL
-672 IGVIGN
+672 IGKQSSYRITVNRVKCQVTVYAANETGN
-678 NEAGAATTAAK
+678 YCIPVKTFTCSVGKAGTPTHAGTYATLKKQNPVELMGPSWGKYGTQINNYGDWFHSVACSNPDPTYALAAGNYNMLGQPASHGCVRLCVRDAK
-689 VREMGVDAVIV
+689 WIYDNCGLYTRVDISDTEYTPFDKAPTIKIPASQNW
-700 TGGYDPSQYDGII
+700 DP
-713 IPGGGDLDPSRYG
+713 
-726 QANTGSSN
+726 T
-734 IDNVLD
+734 
-740 DRQID
+740 D
-745 AVKRSAEAGKPVLGI
+745 A
-760 CKGIQ
+760 
-765 LVNVAF
+765 
-771 GGTLNQNIGGHMG
+771 
-784 VWHSAHVVAGGWLSG
+784 
-799 VYSGSVSVLSY
+799 
-810 HHQSIRD
+810 D
-817 LAPGFQVD
+817 
-825 MRAGDGTVE
+825 
-834 AISNSA
+834 A
-840 KRVYGVQFHPEQM
+840 KR
-853 NNDAGNR
+853 
-860 CMKQFVAICTN
+860 

>member
-1 MKKRRGIL
+1 MYVRKNTGGEQMKKRRGIL
-9 FALGIVLTLSVAVPA
+9 FALGIVLSLSVAVPA

-34 VTQDSA
+34 VTQDSV
-40 ENEQEQEAPKE
+40 ENEQEQEASKE
-51 NSTDAAQIPQIQDEE
+51 NETDAAQIPQIQDEE
-66 KSADAA
+66 KTADAD
-72 GAEKEVT
+72 GKEKEVT

-84 HKTDGGE
+84 YETENGDV
-91 AWRLKLGESTDPDND
+91 WRLKLGESTPPDND
-106 GYAHDTVYTNDGKTY
+106 GYARDTVYTNNGNTY
-121 CFNEE
+121 YINKDR
-126 GDMTTG
+126 DMSTG
-132 YVKVDASAT
+132 YVKVD
-141 DSSATDPSA
+141 DSATDPSA
-150 VKLDPGLYYFS
+150 DKLEPGLYYFS

-167 STDTLGSMLKDC
+167 SADTLGSMLKDC

-207 WQQPEEDWYYLKE
+207 WQQPEKDWYYLKE

-241 GKGVAAIQKAGWYQI
+241 GKGVATIQKAGWYQI

-356 GRVATGWRA
+356 GRVATGWRV

-448 QVNGAW
+448 QVKGVW

-482 MVEGW
+482 MATGW
-487 AYIGGSWYYMV
+487 INLGGTWYYLN
-498 PGNGAMVGAGW
+498 PGNGDMVGAGW
-509 HLIDNSW
+509 HLINNKW
-516 YYMNGSGAMCSNRWI
+516 YYFGGSGAMYSNRWI

-536 GGSGAMLTNTWV
+536 GGNGEMLTNTWV

-553 GADGNWIPNYDPD
+553 GADGKWIPNYDPD
-566 QNAKWVQ
+566 VNANWVKS
-573 DGNTWYYQR
+573 GNTWYYQR
-582 TDGSRITNSWKKI
+582 PDGSKLTNSWKRI
-595 NGTWYYF
+595 N
-602 AGSGAML
+602 
-609 TGWNVVGGSWY
+609 
-620 FFNGSGAMQTGWG
+620 
-633 QVDGSWYYFGGD
+633 GSWYYFGAD
-645 GAMKTGWINDGKRNY
+645 GAMTTGWKYVDGYKFYFGTDGKMVQDVD
-660 YLKPNGVWKNIL
+660 KL
-672 IGVIGN
+672 IGKQSSYRITVNRVKCQVTVYAANETGN
-678 NEAGAATTAAK
+678 YCIPVKTFTCSVGKAGTPTHAGTYATLKKQNPVELMGPSWGKYGTQINNYGDWFHSVACSNPDPTYALAAGNYNMLGQPASHGCVRLCVRDAK
-689 VREMGVDAVIV
+689 WIYDNCGLYTRVDISDTEYTPFDKAPTIKIPASQNW
-700 TGGYDPSQYDGII
+700 DP
-713 IPGGGDLDPSRYG
+713 
-726 QANTGSSN
+726 T
-734 IDNVLD
+734 
-740 DRQID
+740 D
-745 AVKRSAEAGKPVLGI
+745 A
-760 CKGIQ
+760 
-765 LVNVAF
+765 
-771 GGTLNQNIGGHMG
+771 
-784 VWHSAHVVAGGWLSG
+784 
-799 VYSGSVSVLSY
+799 
-810 HHQSIRD
+810 D
-817 LAPGFQVD
+817 
-825 MRAGDGTVE
+825 
-834 AISNSA
+834 A
-840 KRVYGVQFHPEQM
+840 KR
-853 NNDAGNR
+853 
-860 CMKQFVAICTN
+860 

>member
-9 FALGIVLTLSVAVPA
+9 FALGIVLSLSVAVPA

-34 VTQDSA
+34 VTQDSV
-40 ENEQEQEAPKE
+40 ENEQAQEASKE
-51 NSTDAAQIPQIQDEE
+51 NETDAAQIPQIQDEE
-66 KSADAA
+66 KTADAD
-72 GAEKEVT
+72 GKEKEVT

-84 HKTDGGE
+84 YETENGDV
-91 AWRLKLGESTDPDND
+91 WRLKLGESTPPDND
-106 GYAHDTVYTNDGKTY
+106 GYARDTVYTNNGNTY
-121 CFNEE
+121 YINKDR
-126 GDMTTG
+126 DMSTG
-132 YVKVDASAT
+132 YVKVD
-141 DSSATDPSA
+141 DSATDPSA
-150 VKLDPGLYYFS
+150 DKLEPGLYYFS

-167 STDTLGSMLKDC
+167 SADTLGSMLKDC

-207 WQQPEEDWYYLKE
+207 WQQPEKDWYYLKE

-241 GKGVAAIQKAGWYQI
+241 GKGVATIQKAGWYQI

-356 GRVATGWRA
+356 GRVATGWRV

-422 LATGWINVGGTW
+422 LATGWINVGGNW

-448 QVNGAW
+448 QVKGVW

-482 MVEGW
+482 MATGW
-487 AYIGGSWYYMV
+487 INLGGTWYYLN
-498 PGNGAMVGAGW
+498 PGNGDMVGAGW
-509 HLIDNSW
+509 HLINNKW
-516 YYMNGSGAMCSNRWI
+516 YYFGGSGAMYSNRWI

-536 GGSGAMLTNTWV
+536 GGNGEMLTNTWV

-553 GADGNWIPNYDPD
+553 GADGKWIPNYDPD
-566 QNAKWVQ
+566 VNANWVKS
-573 DGNTWYYQR
+573 GNTWYYQR
-582 TDGSRITNSWKKI
+582 PDGSKLTNSWKRI
-595 NGTWYYF
+595 N
-602 AGSGAML
+602 
-609 TGWNVVGGSWY
+609 
-620 FFNGSGAMQTGWG
+620 
-633 QVDGSWYYFGGD
+633 GSWYYFGAD
-645 GAMKTGWINDGKRNY
+645 GAMTTGWKYVDGYKFYFGTDGKMVQDVD
-660 YLKPNGVWKNIL
+660 KL
-672 IGVIGN
+672 IGKQSSYRITVNRVKCQVTVYAANETGN
-678 NEAGAATTAAK
+678 YCIPVKTFTCSVGKAGTPTHAGTYATLKKQNPVELMGPSWGKYGTQINNYGDWFHSVACSNPDPTYALAAGNYNMLGQPASHGCVRLCVRDAK
-689 VREMGVDAVIV
+689 WIYDNCGLYTRVDISDTEYTPFDKAPTIKIPASQNW
-700 TGGYDPSQYDGII
+700 DP
-713 IPGGGDLDPSRYG
+713 
-726 QANTGSSN
+726 T
-734 IDNVLD
+734 
-740 DRQID
+740 D
-745 AVKRSAEAGKPVLGI
+745 A
-760 CKGIQ
+760 
-765 LVNVAF
+765 
-771 GGTLNQNIGGHMG
+771 
-784 VWHSAHVVAGGWLSG
+784 
-799 VYSGSVSVLSY
+799 
-810 HHQSIRD
+810 D
-817 LAPGFQVD
+817 
-825 MRAGDGTVE
+825 
-834 AISNSA
+834 A
-840 KRVYGVQFHPEQM
+840 KR
-853 NNDAGNR
+853 
-860 CMKQFVAICTN
+860 

>member
-1 MKKRRGIL
+1 MYVRKNTGGAQMKKRRGIL

-34 VTQDSA
+34 VTQDSV
-40 ENEQEQEAPKE
+40 ENEQEQEASKE
-51 NSTDAAQIPQIQDEE
+51 NETDAAQIPQIQDEE

-72 GAEKEVT
+72 GAEKEVA

-84 HKTDGGE
+84 HETENGD
-91 AWRLKLGESTDPDND
+91 AWRLKLGESTPPDND
-106 GYAHDTVYTNDGKTY
+106 GYARDTVYTNNGNTY
-121 CFNEE
+121 YINKD
-126 GDMTTG
+126 GDMSIG
-132 YVKVDASAT
+132 YVKVD
-141 DSSATDPSA
+141 DSATDPSA
-150 VKLDPGLYYFS
+150 DKLEPGLYYFS

-167 STDTLGSMLKDC
+167 SVDTLGSMLKDC

-207 WQQPEEDWYYLKE
+207 WQQPEKDWYYLKE

-227 KAGWVQIENVWMKA
+227 
-241 GKGVAAIQKAGWYQI
+241 KAGWYQI

-356 GRVATGWRA
+356 GRVATGWRV

-405 GWYLMNGTW
+405 GWYLLNGTW

-448 QVNGAW
+448 QVKGVW
-454 YYSNGSGAMQT
+454 YYSNGSGAMVT

-482 MVEGW
+482 MATGW
-487 AYIGGSWYYMV
+487 INLGGTWYYLN
-498 PGNGAMVGAGW
+498 PGNGDMVGAGW
-509 HLIDNSW
+509 HLINNKW
-516 YYMNGSGAMCSNRWI
+516 YYFGGSGAMYSNRWI

-536 GGSGAMLTNTWV
+536 GGNGEMLTNTWV

-553 GADGNWIPNYDPD
+553 GADGKWIPNYDPD
-566 QNAKWVQ
+566 VNANWVKS
-573 DGNTWYYQR
+573 GNTWYYQR
-582 TDGSRITNSWKKI
+582 PDGSKLTNSWKRI
-595 NGTWYYF
+595 N
-602 AGSGAML
+602 
-609 TGWNVVGGSWY
+609 
-620 FFNGSGAMQTGWG
+620 
-633 QVDGSWYYFGGD
+633 GSWYYFGAD
-645 GAMKTGWINDGKRNY
+645 GAMTTGWKYVDGYKFYFGTDGKMVQDVD
-660 YLKPNGVWKNIL
+660 KL
-672 IGVIGN
+672 IGKQSSYRITVNRVKCQVTVYAANETGN
-678 NEAGAATTAAK
+678 YCIPVKTFTCSVGKAGTPTHAGTYATLKKQNPVELMGPSWGKYGTQINNYGDWFHSVACSNPDPTYALAAGNYNMLGQPASHGCVRLCVRDAK
-689 VREMGVDAVIV
+689 WIYDNCGLYTRVDISDTEYTPFDKAPTIKIPASQNW
-700 TGGYDPSQYDGII
+700 DP
-713 IPGGGDLDPSRYG
+713 
-726 QANTGSSN
+726 T
-734 IDNVLD
+734 
-740 DRQID
+740 D
-745 AVKRSAEAGKPVLGI
+745 A
-760 CKGIQ
+760 
-765 LVNVAF
+765 
-771 GGTLNQNIGGHMG
+771 
-784 VWHSAHVVAGGWLSG
+784 
-799 VYSGSVSVLSY
+799 
-810 HHQSIRD
+810 D
-817 LAPGFQVD
+817 
-825 MRAGDGTVE
+825 
-834 AISNSA
+834 A
-840 KRVYGVQFHPEQM
+840 KR
-853 NNDAGNR
+853 
-860 CMKQFVAICTN
+860 

>member
-66 KSADAA
+66 KTADAD
-72 GAEKEVT
+72 GKEKEVT

-84 HKTDGGE
+84 YETENGDV
-91 AWRLKLGESTDPDND
+91 WRLKLGESTPPDND
-106 GYAHDTVYTNDGKTY
+106 GYARDTVYTNNGNTY
-121 CFNEE
+121 YINKD
-126 GDMTTG
+126 GDMSTG
-132 YVKVDASAT
+132 YVKVD
-141 DSSATDPSA
+141 DSATDPSA
-150 VKLDPGLYYFS
+150 DKLEPGLYYFS

-167 STDTLGSMLKDC
+167 SADTLGSMLKDC

-207 WQQPEEDWYYLKE
+207 WQQPEKDWYYLKE

-241 GKGVAAIQKAGWYQI
+241 GKGVATIQKAGWYQI

-356 GRVATGWRA
+356 GRVATGWRV

-448 QVNGAW
+448 QVKGVW

-482 MVEGW
+482 MATGW
-487 AYIGGSWYYMV
+487 INLGGTWYYLN
-498 PGNGAMVGAGW
+498 PGNGDMVGAGW
-509 HLIDNSW
+509 HLINNKW
-516 YYMNGSGAMCSNRWI
+516 YYFGGSGAMYSNRWI

-536 GGSGAMLTNTWV
+536 GGNGEMLTNTWV

-553 GADGNWIPNYDPD
+553 GADGKWIPNYDPD
-566 QNAKWVQ
+566 VNANWVKS
-573 DGNTWYYQR
+573 GNTWYYQR
-582 TDGSRITNSWKKI
+582 PDGSKLTNSWKRI
-595 NGTWYYF
+595 N
-602 AGSGAML
+602 
-609 TGWNVVGGSWY
+609 
-620 FFNGSGAMQTGWG
+620 
-633 QVDGSWYYFGGD
+633 GSWYYFGAD
-645 GAMKTGWINDGKRNY
+645 GAMTTGWKYVDGYKFYFGTDGKMVQDVD
-660 YLKPNGVWKNIL
+660 KL
-672 IGVIGN
+672 IGKQSSYRITVNRVKCQVTVYAANETGN
-678 NEAGAATTAAK
+678 YCIPVKTFTCSVGKAGTPTHAGTYATLKKQNPVELMGPSWGKYGTQINNYGDWFHSVACSNPDPTYALAAGNYNMLGQPASHGCVRLCVRDAK
-689 VREMGVDAVIV
+689 WIYDNCGLYTRVDISDTEYTPFDKAPTIKIPASQNW
-700 TGGYDPSQYDGII
+700 DP
-713 IPGGGDLDPSRYG
+713 
-726 QANTGSSN
+726 T
-734 IDNVLD
+734 
-740 DRQID
+740 D
-745 AVKRSAEAGKPVLGI
+745 A
-760 CKGIQ
+760 
-765 LVNVAF
+765 
-771 GGTLNQNIGGHMG
+771 
-784 VWHSAHVVAGGWLSG
+784 
-799 VYSGSVSVLSY
+799 
-810 HHQSIRD
+810 D
-817 LAPGFQVD
+817 
-825 MRAGDGTVE
+825 
-834 AISNSA
+834 A
-840 KRVYGVQFHPEQM
+840 KR
-853 NNDAGNR
+853 
-860 CMKQFVAICTN
+860 

>member
-1 MKKRRGIL
+1 MYVRKNTGGAQMKKRRGIL

-66 KSADAA
+66 KTADAD
-72 GAEKEVT
+72 GKEKEVT

-84 HKTDGGE
+84 YETENGD
-91 AWRLKLGESTDPDND
+91 AWRLKLGESTPPDND
-106 GYAHDTVYTNDGKTY
+106 GYARDTVYTNNGNTY
-121 CFNEE
+121 YINKD
-126 GDMTTG
+126 GDMSIG
-132 YVKVDASAT
+132 YVKVDV
-141 DSSATDPSA
+141 SATDPSA
-150 VKLDPGLYYFS
+150 DKLEPGLYYFS

-167 STDTLGSMLKDC
+167 SADTLGSMLKDC

-207 WQQPEEDWYYLKE
+207 WQQPEKDWYYLKE

-356 GRVATGWRA
+356 GRVATGWRV

-448 QVNGAW
+448 QVKGVW
-454 YYSNGSGAMQT
+454 YYSNGSGAMVT

-482 MVEGW
+482 MATGW
-487 AYIGGSWYYMV
+487 INLGGTWYYLN
-498 PGNGAMVGAGW
+498 PGNGDMVGAGW
-509 HLIDNSW
+509 HLINNKW
-516 YYMNGSGAMCSNRWI
+516 YYFGGSGAMYSNRWI

-536 GGSGAMLTNTWV
+536 GGNGEMLTNTWV

-553 GADGNWIPNYDPD
+553 GADGKWIPNYDPD
-566 QNAKWVQ
+566 VNANWVKS
-573 DGNTWYYQR
+573 GNTWYYQR
-582 TDGSRITNSWKKI
+582 PDGSKLTNSWKRI
-595 NGTWYYF
+595 N
-602 AGSGAML
+602 
-609 TGWNVVGGSWY
+609 
-620 FFNGSGAMQTGWG
+620 
-633 QVDGSWYYFGGD
+633 GSWYYFGAD
-645 GAMKTGWINDGKRNY
+645 GAMTTGWKYVDGYKFYFGTDGKMVQDVD
-660 YLKPNGVWKNIL
+660 KL
-672 IGVIGN
+672 IGKQSSYRITVNRVKCQVTVYAANETGN
-678 NEAGAATTAAK
+678 YCIPVKTFTCSVGKAGTPTHAGTYATLKKQNPVELMGPSWGKYGTQINNYGDWFHSVACSNPDPTYALAAGNYNMLGQPASHGCVRLCVRDAK
-689 VREMGVDAVIV
+689 WIYDNCGLYTRVDISDTEYTPFDKAPTIKIPASQNW
-700 TGGYDPSQYDGII
+700 DP
-713 IPGGGDLDPSRYG
+713 
-726 QANTGSSN
+726 T
-734 IDNVLD
+734 
-740 DRQID
+740 D
-745 AVKRSAEAGKPVLGI
+745 A
-760 CKGIQ
+760 
-765 LVNVAF
+765 
-771 GGTLNQNIGGHMG
+771 
-784 VWHSAHVVAGGWLSG
+784 
-799 VYSGSVSVLSY
+799 
-810 HHQSIRD
+810 D
-817 LAPGFQVD
+817 
-825 MRAGDGTVE
+825 
-834 AISNSA
+834 A
-840 KRVYGVQFHPEQM
+840 KR
-853 NNDAGNR
+853 
-860 CMKQFVAICTN
+860 

>member
-1 MKKRRGIL
+1 MKKRRSIL
-9 FALGIVLTLSVAVPA
+9 FALGIVLTLSVAVPTI
-24 VAAENVTGTT
+24 AAENVTGTT

-40 ENEQEQEAPKE
+40 ENEQEQEASKE
-51 NSTDAAQIPQIQDEE
+51 NETDAAQIPQIQDEE
-66 KSADAA
+66 KTADAD
-72 GAEKEVT
+72 GKEKEVT

-84 HKTDGGE
+84 YETENGD
-91 AWRLKLGESTDPDND
+91 AWRLKLGESTPPDND
-106 GYAHDTVYTNDGKTY
+106 GYARDTVYTNNGNTY
-121 CFNEE
+121 YINKD
-126 GDMTTG
+126 GDMSTG
-132 YVKVDASAT
+132 YVKVD
-141 DSSATDPSA
+141 DSATDPSA
-150 VKLDPGLYYFS
+150 DKLEPGLYYFS

-167 STDTLGSMLKDC
+167 SADTLGSMLKDC

-227 KAGWVQIENVWMKA
+227 KTGWVQIENVWMKA
-241 GKGVAAIQKAGWYQI
+241 DKGVAAIQNAGWYQI

-269 DTSKVNWQQI
+269 DISKVNWQQI
-279 NGNWYFLKADGSR
+279 NGSWYFLKTDGSR

-356 GRVATGWRA
+356 GRVATGWRV

-405 GWYLMNGTW
+405 GWYLLNGTW

-482 MVEGW
+482 MATGW
-487 AYIGGSWYYMV
+487 INLGGTWYYLN
-498 PGNGAMVGAGW
+498 PGNGDMVGSGW
-509 HLIDNSW
+509 HLINNKW
-516 YYMNGSGAMCSNRWI
+516 YYFGGSGAMYSNRWI

-536 GGSGAMLTNTWV
+536 GGNGEMMTNTWV

-553 GADGNWIPNYDPD
+553 GADGKWIPNYNPD
-566 QNAKWVQ
+566 ANANWVKS
-573 DGNTWYYQR
+573 GNTWYYQR
-582 TDGSRITNSWKKI
+582 PDGSKLTNSWKRI
-595 NGTWYYF
+595 N
-602 AGSGAML
+602 
-609 TGWNVVGGSWY
+609 
-620 FFNGSGAMQTGWG
+620 
-633 QVDGSWYYFGGD
+633 GSWYYFGAD
-645 GAMKTGWINDGKRNY
+645 GAMTTGWKYVDGYKFYFGTDGKMVQDVD
-660 YLKPNGVWKNIL
+660 KL
-672 IGVIGN
+672 IGKQSSYRITVNRVKCQVTVYAANETGN
-678 NEAGAATTAAK
+678 YCIPVKTFTCSVGKAGTPTHAGTYATLKKQNPVELMGPSWGKYGTQINNYGDWFHSVACSNPDPTYALAAGNYNMLGQPASHGCVRLCVRDAK
-689 VREMGVDAVIV
+689 WIYDNCGLYTRVDISDTEYTPFDKAPTIKIPA
-700 TGGYDPSQYDGII
+700 GQNWDP
-713 IPGGGDLDPSRYG
+713 
-726 QANTGSSN
+726 T
-734 IDNVLD
+734 
-740 DRQID
+740 D
-745 AVKRSAEAGKPVLGI
+745 A
-760 CKGIQ
+760 
-765 LVNVAF
+765 
-771 GGTLNQNIGGHMG
+771 
-784 VWHSAHVVAGGWLSG
+784 
-799 VYSGSVSVLSY
+799 
-810 HHQSIRD
+810 D
-817 LAPGFQVD
+817 
-825 MRAGDGTVE
+825 
-834 AISNSA
+834 A
-840 KRVYGVQFHPEQM
+840 KR
-853 NNDAGNR
+853 
-860 CMKQFVAICTN
+860 

>member
-9 FALGIVLTLSVAVPA
+9 FALGIVLSLSVAVPA

-34 VTQDSA
+34 VTQDSV
-40 ENEQEQEAPKE
+40 ENEQAQEASKE
-51 NSTDAAQIPQIQDEE
+51 NETDAAQIPQIQDEE
-66 KSADAA
+66 KTADAD
-72 GAEKEVT
+72 GKEKEVT

-84 HKTDGGE
+84 YETENGDV
-91 AWRLKLGESTDPDND
+91 WRLKLGESTSPDND
-106 GYAHDTVYTNDGKTY
+106 GYARDTVYTNNGNTYYINKDG
-121 CFNEE
+121 N
-126 GDMTTG
+126 MSTG
-132 YVKVDASAT
+132 YVKVND
-141 DSSATDPSA
+141 SATDPSA
-150 VKLDPGLYYFS
+150 DKLEPGLYYFS

-167 STDTLGSMLKDC
+167 SADTLGSMLKDC

-207 WQQPEEDWYYLKE
+207 WQQPEKDWYYLKE

-241 GKGVAAIQKAGWYQI
+241 GKGVATIQKAGWYQI

-356 GRVATGWRA
+356 GRVATGWRV

-448 QVNGAW
+448 QVKGVW

-482 MVEGW
+482 MATGW
-487 AYIGGSWYYMV
+487 INLGGTWYYLN
-498 PGNGAMVGAGW
+498 PSNGDMVGAGW
-509 HLIDNSW
+509 HLINNKW
-516 YYMNGSGAMCSNRWI
+516 YYFGGSGAMYSNRWI

-536 GGSGAMLTNTWV
+536 GGNGEMLTNTWV

-553 GADGNWIPNYDPD
+553 GADGKWIPNYDPD
-566 QNAKWVQ
+566 VNANWVKS
-573 DGNTWYYQR
+573 GNTWYYQR
-582 TDGSRITNSWKKI
+582 PDGSKLTNSWKRI
-595 NGTWYYF
+595 N
-602 AGSGAML
+602 
-609 TGWNVVGGSWY
+609 
-620 FFNGSGAMQTGWG
+620 
-633 QVDGSWYYFGGD
+633 GSWYYFGAD
-645 GAMKTGWINDGKRNY
+645 GAMTTGWKYVDGYKFYFGTDGKMVQDVD
-660 YLKPNGVWKNIL
+660 KL
-672 IGVIGN
+672 IGKQSSYRITVNRVKCQVTVYAANETGN
-678 NEAGAATTAAK
+678 YCIPVKTFTCSVGKAGTPTHAGTYATLKKQNPVELMGPSWGKYGTQINNYGDWFHSVACSNPDPTYALAAGNYNMLGQPASHGCVRLCVRDAK
-689 VREMGVDAVIV
+689 WIYDNCGLYTRVDISDTEYTPFDKAPTIKIPASQNW
-700 TGGYDPSQYDGII
+700 DP
-713 IPGGGDLDPSRYG
+713 
-726 QANTGSSN
+726 T
-734 IDNVLD
+734 
-740 DRQID
+740 D
-745 AVKRSAEAGKPVLGI
+745 A
-760 CKGIQ
+760 
-765 LVNVAF
+765 
-771 GGTLNQNIGGHMG
+771 
-784 VWHSAHVVAGGWLSG
+784 
-799 VYSGSVSVLSY
+799 
-810 HHQSIRD
+810 D
-817 LAPGFQVD
+817 
-825 MRAGDGTVE
+825 
-834 AISNSA
+834 A
-840 KRVYGVQFHPEQM
+840 KR
-853 NNDAGNR
+853 
-860 CMKQFVAICTN
+860 

>member
-1 MKKRRGIL
+1 MKKRRSIL
-9 FALGIVLTLSVAVPA
+9 FALGIVLTLSVAVPTI
-24 VAAENVTGTT
+24 AAENVTGTT

-40 ENEQEQEAPKE
+40 ENEQEQEASKE
-51 NSTDAAQIPQIQDEE
+51 NETDAAQIPQIQDEE

-72 GAEKEVT
+72 GAEKEVA

-91 AWRLKLGESTDPDND
+91 AWRLKLGESTDPDNG

-121 CFNEE
+121 YINKD

-132 YVKVDASAT
+132 YVKVDDSAT
-141 DSSATDPSA
+141 DLSAN
-150 VKLDPGLYYFS
+150 KLEPGLYYFS

-179 WAQEADENGAWHYL
+179 WAQEADENGAWYYL
-193 GSDGK
+193 GLDGK
-198 AVNTGEKAG
+198 AVNTGEKTG

-227 KAGWVQIENVWMKA
+227 KTGWVQIENVWMKA
-241 GKGVAAIQKAGWYQI
+241 DKGVAAIQNAGWYQI
-256 ENRWYMLKNDGSR
+256 ENRWYMLKNDGTR
-269 DTSKVNWQQI
+269 DTSKVDWQQI
-279 NGNWYFLKADGSR
+279 NGSWYFLKADGSR

-316 QNGFQTVNGV
+316 QNGFQIVNGV

-356 GRVATGWRA
+356 GRVATGWRV

-395 DGSGAMLSTT
+395 DGSGAMLTTT

-482 MVEGW
+482 MATGW
-487 AYIGGSWYYMV
+487 INLGGTWYYLN
-498 PGNGAMVGAGW
+498 PGNGDMVGAGW
-509 HLIDNSW
+509 HLINNKW
-516 YYMNGSGAMCSNRWI
+516 YYFGGSGAMYSNRWI

-536 GGSGAMLTNTWV
+536 GGNGEMMTNTWV

-553 GADGNWIPNYDPD
+553 GADGKWIPNYNPD
-566 QNAKWVQ
+566 ANANWVKS
-573 DGNTWYYQR
+573 GNTWYYQR
-582 TDGSRITNSWKKI
+582 PDGSKLTNSWKRI
-595 NGTWYYF
+595 N
-602 AGSGAML
+602 
-609 TGWNVVGGSWY
+609 
-620 FFNGSGAMQTGWG
+620 
-633 QVDGSWYYFGGD
+633 GSWYYFGAD
-645 GAMKTGWINDGKRNY
+645 GAMTTGWKYVDGYKFYFGTDGKMVQDVD
-660 YLKPNGVWKNIL
+660 KL
-672 IGVIGN
+672 IGKQSSYRITVNRVKCQVTVYAANETGN
-678 NEAGAATTAAK
+678 YCIPVKTFTCSVGKAGTPTHAGTYATLKKQNPVELMGPSWGKYGTQINNYGDWFHSVACSNPDPTYALAAGNYNMLGQPASHGCVRLCVRDAK
-689 VREMGVDAVIV
+689 WIYDNCGLYTRVDISDTEYTPFDKAPTIKIPA
-700 TGGYDPSQYDGII
+700 GQNWDP
-713 IPGGGDLDPSRYG
+713 
-726 QANTGSSN
+726 T
-734 IDNVLD
+734 
-740 DRQID
+740 D
-745 AVKRSAEAGKPVLGI
+745 A
-760 CKGIQ
+760 
-765 LVNVAF
+765 
-771 GGTLNQNIGGHMG
+771 
-784 VWHSAHVVAGGWLSG
+784 
-799 VYSGSVSVLSY
+799 
-810 HHQSIRD
+810 D
-817 LAPGFQVD
+817 
-825 MRAGDGTVE
+825 
-834 AISNSA
+834 A
-840 KRVYGVQFHPEQM
+840 KR
-853 NNDAGNR
+853 
-860 CMKQFVAICTN
+860 

>member
-1 MKKRRGIL
+1 MKKRRSIL

-72 GAEKEVT
+72 GAEKEVA

-84 HKTDGGE
+84 YKTDGGE
-91 AWRLKLGESTDPDND
+91 AWRLKLGEN
-106 GYAHDTVYTNDGKTY
+106 GYAHDTFYTNDGKTY
-121 CFNEE
+121 YINKD

-132 YVKVDASAT
+132 YVKVD
-141 DSSATDPSA
+141 DSVTDPSA
-150 VKLDPGLYYFS
+150 EKPGPGLYYFS

-179 WAQEADENGAWHYL
+179 WAQEADENGAWYYL

-198 AVNTGEKAG
+198 AVNTGEKTG

-227 KAGWVQIENVWMKA
+227 KTGWVQIENVWMKA
-241 GKGVAAIQKAGWYQI
+241 DKGVAVIQNAGWYQI
-256 ENRWYMLKNDGSR
+256 ENRWYMLKNDGTR

-279 NGNWYFLKADGSR
+279 NGSWYFLKADGSR

-356 GRVATGWRA
+356 GRVATGWRV

-405 GWYLMNGTW
+405 GWYLLNGTW

-482 MVEGW
+482 MATGW
-487 AYIGGSWYYMV
+487 INLGGTWYYLN
-498 PGNGAMVGAGW
+498 PGNGDMVGAGW
-509 HLIDNSW
+509 HLINNKW
-516 YYMNGSGAMCSNRWI
+516 YYFGGSGAMYSNRWI

-536 GGSGAMLTNTWV
+536 GGNGEMLSNTWV

-553 GADGNWIPNYDPD
+553 GTDGKWIPNYDPD
-566 QNAKWVQ
+566 ANANWVKS
-573 DGNTWYYQR
+573 GNTWYYQR
-582 TDGSRITNSWKKI
+582 PDGSKLTNSWKRI
-595 NGTWYYF
+595 N
-602 AGSGAML
+602 
-609 TGWNVVGGSWY
+609 
-620 FFNGSGAMQTGWG
+620 
-633 QVDGSWYYFGGD
+633 GSWYYFGAD
-645 GAMKTGWINDGKRNY
+645 GAMTTGWKYVDGYKFYFGTDGKMVQDVD
-660 YLKPNGVWKNIL
+660 KL
-672 IGVIGN
+672 IGKQSSYRITVNRVKCQVTVYAANETGN
-678 NEAGAATTAAK
+678 YCIPVKTFTCSVGKAGTPTHAGTYATLKKQNPVELMGPSWGKYGTQINNYGDWFHSVACSNPDPTYALAAGNYNMLGQPASHGCVRLCVRDAK
-689 VREMGVDAVIV
+689 WIYDNCGLYTRVDISDTEYTPFDKAPTIKIPA
-700 TGGYDPSQYDGII
+700 GQNWDP
-713 IPGGGDLDPSRYG
+713 
-726 QANTGSSN
+726 T
-734 IDNVLD
+734 
-740 DRQID
+740 D
-745 AVKRSAEAGKPVLGI
+745 A
-760 CKGIQ
+760 
-765 LVNVAF
+765 
-771 GGTLNQNIGGHMG
+771 
-784 VWHSAHVVAGGWLSG
+784 
-799 VYSGSVSVLSY
+799 
-810 HHQSIRD
+810 D
-817 LAPGFQVD
+817 
-825 MRAGDGTVE
+825 
-834 AISNSA
+834 A
-840 KRVYGVQFHPEQM
+840 KR
-853 NNDAGNR
+853 
-860 CMKQFVAICTN
+860 

>member
-1 MKKRRGIL
+1 MKKRRSIL
-9 FALGIVLTLSVAVPA
+9 FALGIVLTLSVAVPTI
-24 VAAENVTGTT
+24 AAENVTGTT

-66 KSADAA
+66 KTADAD
-72 GAEKEVT
+72 GKEKEVT

-84 HKTDGGE
+84 YETENGD
-91 AWRLKLGESTDPDND
+91 AWRLKLGESTPPDND
-106 GYAHDTVYTNDGKTY
+106 GYARDTVYTNNGNTY
-121 CFNEE
+121 YINKD
-126 GDMTTG
+126 GDMSTG
-132 YVKVDASAT
+132 YVKVD
-141 DSSATDPSA
+141 DSATDPSA
-150 VKLDPGLYYFS
+150 DKLEPGLYYFS

-167 STDTLGSMLKDC
+167 SADTLGSMLKDC

-207 WQQPEEDWYYLKE
+207 WQQPEKDWYYLKE

-279 NGNWYFLKADGSR
+279 NGSWYFLKTDGSR

-335 TARQLGNNWQ
+335 TARQLENNWQ

-356 GRVATGWRA
+356 GRVATGWRV

-405 GWYLMNGTW
+405 GWYLLNGTW

-482 MVEGW
+482 MATGW
-487 AYIGGSWYYMV
+487 INLGGTWYYLN
-498 PGNGAMVGAGW
+498 PGNGDMVGAGW
-509 HLIDNSW
+509 HLINNKW
-516 YYMNGSGAMCSNRWI
+516 YYFGGSGDMYSNRWI

-536 GGSGAMLTNTWV
+536 GGNGEMLTNTWV

-553 GADGNWIPNYDPD
+553 GADGKWIPNYDPD
-566 QNAKWVQ
+566 ANANWVKS
-573 DGNTWYYQR
+573 GNTWYYQR
-582 TDGSRITNSWKKI
+582 PDGSKLTNSWKRI
-595 NGTWYYF
+595 N
-602 AGSGAML
+602 
-609 TGWNVVGGSWY
+609 
-620 FFNGSGAMQTGWG
+620 
-633 QVDGSWYYFGGD
+633 GSWYYFGTD
-645 GAMKTGWINDGKRNY
+645 GAMTTGWKYVDGYKFYFGTDGKMVQDVD
-660 YLKPNGVWKNIL
+660 KL
-672 IGVIGN
+672 IGKQSSYRITVNRVKCQVTVYAANETGN
-678 NEAGAATTAAK
+678 YCIPVKTFTCSVGKAGTPTHAGTYATLKKQNPVELMGPSWGKYGTQINNYGDWFHSVACSNPDPTYALAAGNYNMLGQPASHGCVRLCVRDAK
-689 VREMGVDAVIV
+689 WIYDNCGLYTRVDISDTEYTPFDKAPTIKIPA
-700 TGGYDPSQYDGII
+700 GQNWDP
-713 IPGGGDLDPSRYG
+713 
-726 QANTGSSN
+726 T
-734 IDNVLD
+734 
-740 DRQID
+740 D
-745 AVKRSAEAGKPVLGI
+745 A
-760 CKGIQ
+760 
-765 LVNVAF
+765 
-771 GGTLNQNIGGHMG
+771 
-784 VWHSAHVVAGGWLSG
+784 
-799 VYSGSVSVLSY
+799 
-810 HHQSIRD
+810 D
-817 LAPGFQVD
+817 
-825 MRAGDGTVE
+825 
-834 AISNSA
+834 A
-840 KRVYGVQFHPEQM
+840 KR
-853 NNDAGNR
+853 
-860 CMKQFVAICTN
+860 

>member
-9 FALGIVLTLSVAVPA
+9 FALGIVLSLSVAVPA

-34 VTQDSA
+34 VTQDSV
-40 ENEQEQEAPKE
+40 ENEQAQEASKE
-51 NSTDAAQIPQIQDEE
+51 NETDAAQIPQIQDEE

-72 GAEKEVT
+72 GAEKEVA

-84 HKTDGGE
+84 HETENGD
-91 AWRLKLGESTDPDND
+91 AWRLKLGESTPPDND
-106 GYAHDTVYTNDGKTY
+106 GYARDTVYTNNGNTY
-121 CFNEE
+121 YINKD
-126 GDMTTG
+126 GDMSIG
-132 YVKVDASAT
+132 YVKVD
-141 DSSATDPSA
+141 DSATDPSA
-150 VKLDPGLYYFS
+150 DKLEPGLYYFS

-167 STDTLGSMLKDC
+167 SVDTLGSMLKDC

-207 WQQPEEDWYYLKE
+207 WQQPEKDWYYLKE

-356 GRVATGWRA
+356 GRVATGWRV

-405 GWYLMNGTW
+405 GWYLLNGTW

-448 QVNGAW
+448 QVKGVW
-454 YYSNGSGAMQT
+454 YYSNGSGAMVT

-482 MVEGW
+482 MATGW
-487 AYIGGSWYYMV
+487 INLGGTWYYLN
-498 PGNGAMVGAGW
+498 PGNGDMVGAGW
-509 HLIDNSW
+509 HLINNKW
-516 YYMNGSGAMCSNRWI
+516 YYFGGSGAMYSNRWI

-536 GGSGAMLTNTWV
+536 GGNGEMLTNTWV

-553 GADGNWIPNYDPD
+553 GADGKWIPNYDPD
-566 QNAKWVQ
+566 VNANWVKS
-573 DGNTWYYQR
+573 GNTWYYQR
-582 TDGSRITNSWKKI
+582 PDGSKLTNSWKRI
-595 NGTWYYF
+595 N
-602 AGSGAML
+602 
-609 TGWNVVGGSWY
+609 
-620 FFNGSGAMQTGWG
+620 
-633 QVDGSWYYFGGD
+633 GSWYYFGAD
-645 GAMKTGWINDGKRNY
+645 GAMTTGWKYVDGYKFYFGTDGKMVQDVD
-660 YLKPNGVWKNIL
+660 KL
-672 IGVIGN
+672 IGKQSSYRITVNRVKCQVTVYAANETGN
-678 NEAGAATTAAK
+678 YCIPVKTFTCSVGKAGTPTHAGTYATLKKQNPVELMGPSWGKYGTQINNYGDWFHSVACSNPDPTYALAAGNYNMLGQPASHGCVRLCVRDAK
-689 VREMGVDAVIV
+689 WIYDNCGLYTRVDISDTEYTPFDKAPTIKIPASQNW
-700 TGGYDPSQYDGII
+700 DP
-713 IPGGGDLDPSRYG
+713 
-726 QANTGSSN
+726 T
-734 IDNVLD
+734 
-740 DRQID
+740 D
-745 AVKRSAEAGKPVLGI
+745 A
-760 CKGIQ
+760 
-765 LVNVAF
+765 
-771 GGTLNQNIGGHMG
+771 
-784 VWHSAHVVAGGWLSG
+784 
-799 VYSGSVSVLSY
+799 
-810 HHQSIRD
+810 D
-817 LAPGFQVD
+817 
-825 MRAGDGTVE
+825 
-834 AISNSA
+834 A
-840 KRVYGVQFHPEQM
+840 KR
-853 NNDAGNR
+853 
-860 CMKQFVAICTN
+860 

>member
-1 MKKRRGIL
+1 MKKRRSIL
-9 FALGIVLTLSVAVPA
+9 FALGIVLTLSVAVPTI
-24 VAAENVTGTT
+24 AAENVTGTT

-40 ENEQEQEAPKE
+40 ENEKEQEAPKE
-51 NSTDAAQIPQIQDEE
+51 NETDAVPISQRQDEE
-66 KSADAA
+66 KSADAD
-72 GAEKEVT
+72 GEEKEVT

-84 HKTDGGE
+84 YETEDGD
-91 AWRLKLGESTDPDND
+91 AWRLKLGESTAPDN
-106 GYAHDTVYTNDGKTY
+106 GYAHDTVYTNEGKTY
-121 CFNEE
+121 YINKN

-132 YVKVDASAT
+132 YVKVDESAT
-141 DSSATDPSA
+141 AD
-150 VKLDPGLYYFS
+150 KLEPGLYYFS

-207 WQQPEEDWYYLKE
+207 WQKPEEDWYYLKE

-241 GKGVAAIQKAGWYQI
+241 DKGVAAIQNAGWYQI
-256 ENRWYMLKNDGSR
+256 ENRWYMLKNDGTR
-269 DTSKVNWQQI
+269 DTSKVDWQQI
-279 NGNWYFLKADGSR
+279 NGSWYFLKADGSR

-356 GRVATGWRA
+356 GRVATGWRV

-395 DGSGAMLSTT
+395 DGSGAMLTTT

-482 MVEGW
+482 MATGW
-487 AYIGGSWYYMV
+487 INLGGTWYYLN
-498 PGNGAMVGAGW
+498 PGNGDMVGAGW
-509 HLIDNSW
+509 HLINNKW
-516 YYMNGSGAMCSNRWI
+516 YYF
-531 GNYYV
+531 
-536 GGSGAMLTNTWV
+536 GGSGAMYSNRW
-548 GSYWV
+548 
-553 GADGNWIPNYDPD
+553 
-566 QNAKWVQ
+566 K
-573 DGNTWYYQR
+573 
-582 TDGSRITNSWKKI
+582 RIN
-595 NGTWYYF
+595 
-602 AGSGAML
+602 
-609 TGWNVVGGSWY
+609 
-620 FFNGSGAMQTGWG
+620 
-633 QVDGSWYYFGGD
+633 GSWYYFGAD
-645 GAMKTGWINDGKRNY
+645 GAMTTGWKYVDGYKFYFGTDGKMVQDVD
-660 YLKPNGVWKNIL
+660 KL
-672 IGVIGN
+672 IGKQSSYKLTVNRVKCQVTVYAANETGN
-678 NEAGAATTAAK
+678 YCIPVKTFTCSVGKAATPTHVGTYQT
-689 VREMGVDAVIV
+689 VRKSNPVELMGPSWGKYGTQINAYGDWFHSVACSNP
-700 TGGYDPSQYDGII
+700 DP
-713 IPGGGDLDPSRYG
+713 
-726 QANTGSSN
+726 T
-734 IDNVLD
+734 
-740 DRQID
+740 
-745 AVKRSAEAGKPVLGI
+745 
-760 CKGIQ
+760 
-765 LVNVAF
+765 
-771 GGTLNQNIGGHMG
+771 
-784 VWHSAHVVAGGWLSG
+784 
-799 VYSGSVSVLSY
+799 YS
-810 HHQSIRD
+810 
-817 LAPGFQVD
+817 LA
-825 MRAGDGTVE
+825 
-834 AISNSA
+834 
-840 KRVYGVQFHPEQM
+840 
-853 NNDAGNR
+853 AGNYNMLGQPASHGCVR
-860 CMKQFVAICTN
+860 LCVRDAKWIYDNCGLYTTVVVSDTEYTPFDKVPTIKIPAGQNWDPTDTDARR

>member
-1 MKKRRGIL
+1 MYVRKNTGGEQMKKRRGIL

-34 VTQDSA
+34 VTQDSV
-40 ENEQEQEAPKE
+40 ENEQEQEASKE
-51 NSTDAAQIPQIQDEE
+51 NETDAAQIPQIQDEE

-72 GAEKEVT
+72 GAEKKVA

-91 AWRLKLGESTDPDND
+91 AWRLKLGENS
-106 GYAHDTVYTNDGKTY
+106 YAHDTFYINNGKTY
-121 CFNEE
+121 YINKD

-132 YVKVDASAT
+132 YVKVDHPAT
-141 DSSATDPSA
+141 DLSA
-150 VKLDPGLYYFS
+150 VKFDPGLYYFS

-193 GSDGK
+193 GSNGK
-198 AVNTGEKAG
+198 AGNTGEKTG

-227 KAGWVQIENVWMKA
+227 KTGWVQIENVWMKA
-241 GKGVAAIQKAGWYQI
+241 DKGVAAIQNAGWYQI
-256 ENRWYMLKNDGSR
+256 ENRWYMLKNDGTR

-279 NGNWYFLKADGSR
+279 NGSWYFLKADGSR

-345 QMNGSWYWIEN
+345 QMNGAWYWIEN
-356 GRVATGWRA
+356 GRVATGWRV

-405 GWYLMNGTW
+405 GWYQLNGTW

-448 QVNGAW
+448 QVKGVW

-482 MVEGW
+482 MATGW
-487 AYIGGSWYYMV
+487 INLGGTWYYLN
-498 PGNGAMVGAGW
+498 PSNGDMVGAGW
-509 HLIDNSW
+509 HLINNKW
-516 YYMNGSGAMCSNRWI
+516 YYFDGSGAMYSNRWI

-536 GGSGAMLTNTWV
+536 GGNGEMLTNTWV

-553 GADGNWIPNYDPD
+553 GADGKWIPNYDPD
-566 QNAKWVQ
+566 VNANWVKS
-573 DGNTWYYQR
+573 GNTWYYQR
-582 TDGSRITNSWKKI
+582 PDGSKLTNSWKRI
-595 NGTWYYF
+595 N
-602 AGSGAML
+602 
-609 TGWNVVGGSWY
+609 
-620 FFNGSGAMQTGWG
+620 
-633 QVDGSWYYFGGD
+633 GSWYYFGAD
-645 GAMKTGWINDGKRNY
+645 GAMTTGWKYVDGYKFYFGTDGKMVQDVD
-660 YLKPNGVWKNIL
+660 KL
-672 IGVIGN
+672 IGKQSSYRITVNRVKCQVTVYAANETGN
-678 NEAGAATTAAK
+678 YCIPVKTFTCSVGKAGTPTHAGTYATLKKQNPVELMGPSWGKYGTQINNYGDWFHSVACSNPDPTYALAAGNYNMLGQPASHGCVRLCVRDAK
-689 VREMGVDAVIV
+689 WIYDNCGLYTRVDISDTEYTPFDKAPTIKIPASQNW
-700 TGGYDPSQYDGII
+700 DP
-713 IPGGGDLDPSRYG
+713 
-726 QANTGSSN
+726 T
-734 IDNVLD
+734 
-740 DRQID
+740 D
-745 AVKRSAEAGKPVLGI
+745 A
-760 CKGIQ
+760 
-765 LVNVAF
+765 
-771 GGTLNQNIGGHMG
+771 
-784 VWHSAHVVAGGWLSG
+784 
-799 VYSGSVSVLSY
+799 
-810 HHQSIRD
+810 D
-817 LAPGFQVD
+817 
-825 MRAGDGTVE
+825 
-834 AISNSA
+834 A
-840 KRVYGVQFHPEQM
+840 KR
-853 NNDAGNR
+853 
-860 CMKQFVAICTN
+860 

>member
-1 MKKRRGIL
+1 LYVRKNTGGAQMKKRRGIL

-34 VTQDSA
+34 VTQDSV
-40 ENEQEQEAPKE
+40 ENEQEQEASKE
-51 NSTDAAQIPQIQDEE
+51 NETDAAQIPQIQDEE

-72 GAEKEVT
+72 GAEKEVA

-84 HKTDGGE
+84 HETENGD
-91 AWRLKLGESTDPDND
+91 AWRLKLGESTPPDND
-106 GYAHDTVYTNDGKTY
+106 GYARDTVYTNNGNTY
-121 CFNEE
+121 YINKD
-126 GDMTTG
+126 GDMSIG
-132 YVKVDASAT
+132 YVKVD
-141 DSSATDPSA
+141 DSATDPSA
-150 VKLDPGLYYFS
+150 DKLEPGLYYFS

-167 STDTLGSMLKDC
+167 SVDTLGSMLKDC

-207 WQQPEEDWYYLKE
+207 WQQPEKDWYYLKE

-356 GRVATGWRA
+356 GRVATGWRV

-405 GWYLMNGTW
+405 GWYLLNGTW

-448 QVNGAW
+448 QVKGVW
-454 YYSNGSGAMQT
+454 YYSNGSGAMVT

-482 MVEGW
+482 MATGW
-487 AYIGGSWYYMV
+487 INLGGTWYYLN
-498 PGNGAMVGAGW
+498 PGNGDMVGAGW
-509 HLIDNSW
+509 HLINNKW
-516 YYMNGSGAMCSNRWI
+516 YYFGGSGAMYSNRWI

-536 GGSGAMLTNTWV
+536 GGNGEMLTNTWV

-553 GADGNWIPNYDPD
+553 GADGKWIPNYDPD
-566 QNAKWVQ
+566 VNANWVKS
-573 DGNTWYYQR
+573 GNTWYYQR
-582 TDGSRITNSWKKI
+582 PDGSKLTNSWKRI
-595 NGTWYYF
+595 N
-602 AGSGAML
+602 
-609 TGWNVVGGSWY
+609 
-620 FFNGSGAMQTGWG
+620 
-633 QVDGSWYYFGGD
+633 GSWYYFGAD
-645 GAMKTGWINDGKRNY
+645 GAMTTGWKYVDGYKFYFGTDGKMVQDVD
-660 YLKPNGVWKNIL
+660 KL
-672 IGVIGN
+672 IGKQSSYRITVNRVKCQVTVYAANETGN
-678 NEAGAATTAAK
+678 YCIPVKTFTCSVGKAGTPTHAGTYATLKKQNPVELMGPSWGKYGTQINNYGDWFHSVACSNPDPTYALAAGNYNMLGQPASHGCVRLCVRDAK
-689 VREMGVDAVIV
+689 WIYDNCGLYTRVDISDTEYTPFDKAPTIKIPASQNW
-700 TGGYDPSQYDGII
+700 DP
-713 IPGGGDLDPSRYG
+713 
-726 QANTGSSN
+726 T
-734 IDNVLD
+734 
-740 DRQID
+740 D
-745 AVKRSAEAGKPVLGI
+745 A
-760 CKGIQ
+760 
-765 LVNVAF
+765 
-771 GGTLNQNIGGHMG
+771 
-784 VWHSAHVVAGGWLSG
+784 
-799 VYSGSVSVLSY
+799 
-810 HHQSIRD
+810 D
-817 LAPGFQVD
+817 
-825 MRAGDGTVE
+825 
-834 AISNSA
+834 A
-840 KRVYGVQFHPEQM
+840 KR
-853 NNDAGNR
+853 
-860 CMKQFVAICTN
+860 

>member
-1 MKKRRGIL
+1 M
-9 FALGIVLTLSVAVPA
+9 GIVLTLAVAVPA

-34 VTQDSA
+34 VTQDFA
-40 ENEQEQEAPKE
+40 ENEKQQEAPKE
-51 NSTDAAQIPQIQDEE
+51 NATDAAQIPQIQDKE
-66 KSADAA
+66 KSADAD

-84 HKTDGGE
+84 FETEDGVV
-91 AWRLKLGESTDPDND
+91 WKLKLGESTDSDND

-121 CFNEE
+121 YINKD

-132 YVKVDASAT
+132 YVKVD
-141 DSSATDPSA
+141 DSTTNPSA
-150 VKLDPGLYYFS
+150 EKLEPGLYYFS

-179 WAQEADENGAWHYL
+179 WAQEADGNGAWHYL

-198 AVNTGEKAG
+198 ATDTKEKAG

-220 DGTIDTS
+220 DGTVDTS
-227 KAGWVQIENVWMKA
+227 KTGWVQIENVWMKA
-241 GKGVAAIQKAGWYQI
+241 SKGVAAIQNAGWYQI
-256 ENRWYMLKNDGSR
+256 ENSWYMLKNDGTR

-279 NGNWYFLKADGSR
+279 NGRWYFLKADGSR

-311 AEGVP
+311 ADGVP

-356 GRVATGWRA
+356 GRVATGWRI

-465 GWLNRGGT
+465 GWLNHGGT

-482 MVEGW
+482 MATGW
-487 AYIGGSWYYMV
+487 INLGGTWYYLN
-498 PGNGAMVGAGW
+498 PGNGSMVGAGW
-509 HLIDNSW
+509 HLINNKW
-516 YYMNGSGAMCSNRWI
+516 YYFDGSGAMYSNRWI

-536 GGSGAMLTNTWV
+536 GGNGEMLANTWV

-553 GADGNWIPNYDPD
+553 GADGKWIPNYDPD
-566 QNAKWVQ
+566 ANANWVKS
-573 DGNTWYYQR
+573 GNTWYYQR
-582 TDGSRITNSWKKI
+582 PDGSRLTNSWKRI
-595 NGTWYYF
+595 N
-602 AGSGAML
+602 
-609 TGWNVVGGSWY
+609 
-620 FFNGSGAMQTGWG
+620 
-633 QVDGSWYYFGGD
+633 GSWYYFGAD
-645 GAMKTGWINDGKRNY
+645 GAMTTGWKYVDGYKFYFGTDGKM
-660 YLKPNGVWKNIL
+660 VQDVDSL
-672 IGVIGN
+672 IGKQSSYKLTVNRVKCQVTVYAANETGN
-678 NEAGAATTAAK
+678 YCIPVKTFTCSVGKAATPTHVGTYQT
-689 VREMGVDAVIV
+689 VRKSNPVELMGPSWGKYGTQINAYGDWFHSVACSNP
-700 TGGYDPSQYDGII
+700 DP
-713 IPGGGDLDPSRYG
+713 
-726 QANTGSSN
+726 T
-734 IDNVLD
+734 
-740 DRQID
+740 
-745 AVKRSAEAGKPVLGI
+745 
-760 CKGIQ
+760 
-765 LVNVAF
+765 
-771 GGTLNQNIGGHMG
+771 
-784 VWHSAHVVAGGWLSG
+784 
-799 VYSGSVSVLSY
+799 YS
-810 HHQSIRD
+810 
-817 LAPGFQVD
+817 LA
-825 MRAGDGTVE
+825 
-834 AISNSA
+834 
-840 KRVYGVQFHPEQM
+840 
-853 NNDAGNR
+853 AGNYNMLGQPASHGCVR
-860 CMKQFVAICTN
+860 LCVRDAKWIYDNCGLYTTVVVSDTEYTPFDKVPTIKIPAGQNWDPTDTDARR

>member
-1 MKKRRGIL
+1 MYVRKNTGGAQMKKRRGIL

-34 VTQDSA
+34 VTQDSV
-40 ENEQEQEAPKE
+40 ENEQEQEASKE
-51 NSTDAAQIPQIQDEE
+51 NETDAAQIPQIQDEE

-72 GAEKEVT
+72 GAEKEVA

-84 HKTDGGE
+84 HETENGD
-91 AWRLKLGESTDPDND
+91 AWRLKLGESTPPDND
-106 GYAHDTVYTNDGKTY
+106 GYARDTVYTNNGNTY
-121 CFNEE
+121 YINKD
-126 GDMTTG
+126 GDMSIG
-132 YVKVDASAT
+132 YVKVD
-141 DSSATDPSA
+141 DSATDPSA
-150 VKLDPGLYYFS
+150 DKLEPGLYYFS

-167 STDTLGSMLKDC
+167 SVDTLGSMLKDC

-207 WQQPEEDWYYLKE
+207 WQQPEKDWYYLKE

-356 GRVATGWRA
+356 GRVATGWRV

-405 GWYLMNGTW
+405 GWYLLNGTW

-448 QVNGAW
+448 QVKGVW
-454 YYSNGSGAMQT
+454 YYSNGSGAMVT

-473 WYYLTGSGA
+473 WYHLTGSGA
-482 MVEGW
+482 MATGW
-487 AYIGGSWYYMV
+487 INLGGTWYYLN
-498 PGNGAMVGAGW
+498 PGNGDMVGAGW
-509 HLIDNSW
+509 HLINNKW
-516 YYMNGSGAMCSNRWI
+516 YYFGGSGAMYSNRWI

-536 GGSGAMLTNTWV
+536 GGNGEMLTNTWV

-553 GADGNWIPNYDPD
+553 GADGKWIPNYDPD
-566 QNAKWVQ
+566 VNANWVKS
-573 DGNTWYYQR
+573 GNTWYYQR
-582 TDGSRITNSWKKI
+582 PDGSKLTNSWKRI
-595 NGTWYYF
+595 N
-602 AGSGAML
+602 
-609 TGWNVVGGSWY
+609 
-620 FFNGSGAMQTGWG
+620 
-633 QVDGSWYYFGGD
+633 GSWYYFGAD
-645 GAMKTGWINDGKRNY
+645 GAMTTGWKYVDGYKFYFGTDGKMVQDVD
-660 YLKPNGVWKNIL
+660 KL
-672 IGVIGN
+672 IGKQSSYRITVNRVKCQVTVYAANETGN
-678 NEAGAATTAAK
+678 YCIPVKTFTCSVGKAGTPTHAGTYATLKKQNPVELMGPSWGKYGTQINNYGDWFHSVACSNPDPTYALAAGNYNMLGQPASHGCVRLCVRDAK
-689 VREMGVDAVIV
+689 WIYDNCGLYTRVDISDTEYTPFDKAPTIKIPASQNW
-700 TGGYDPSQYDGII
+700 DP
-713 IPGGGDLDPSRYG
+713 
-726 QANTGSSN
+726 T
-734 IDNVLD
+734 
-740 DRQID
+740 D
-745 AVKRSAEAGKPVLGI
+745 A
-760 CKGIQ
+760 
-765 LVNVAF
+765 
-771 GGTLNQNIGGHMG
+771 
-784 VWHSAHVVAGGWLSG
+784 
-799 VYSGSVSVLSY
+799 
-810 HHQSIRD
+810 D
-817 LAPGFQVD
+817 
-825 MRAGDGTVE
+825 
-834 AISNSA
+834 A
-840 KRVYGVQFHPEQM
+840 KR
-853 NNDAGNR
+853 
-860 CMKQFVAICTN
+860 

>member
-1 MKKRRGIL
+1 M
-9 FALGIVLTLSVAVPA
+9 GIVLTLAVAVPA
-24 VAAENVTGTT
+24 VAAENVTGTS

-40 ENEQEQEAPKE
+40 ENEKQQEAPKE
-51 NSTDAAQIPQIQDEE
+51 NATDAAQIPQIQDEE
-66 KSADAA
+66 KSADAD

-84 HKTDGGE
+84 FETEDGVE
-91 AWRLKLGESTDPDND
+91 WRLKLGD

-121 CFNEE
+121 YINEDH
-126 GDMTTG
+126 DMMTG
-132 YVKVDASAT
+132 YVKVDDSAT
-141 DSSATDPSA
+141 NPSA
-150 VKLDPGLYYFS
+150 DKLKPGLYYFS
-161 KEGNDP
+161 KEGNNP

-179 WAQEADENGAWHYL
+179 WAQEADGNGAWHYL

-198 AVNTGEKAG
+198 AADTREKAG

-220 DGTIDTS
+220 DGTVDTS
-227 KAGWVQIENVWMKA
+227 KTGWVQIENVWMKA
-241 GKGVAAIQKAGWYQI
+241 DKGVAAIQNAGWYQI
-256 ENRWYMLKNDGSR
+256 ENRWYMLKNDGTR

-279 NGNWYFLKADGSR
+279 NGSWYFLKADGSR

-335 TARQLGNNWQ
+335 TARQLENNWQ

-356 GRVATGWRA
+356 GRVATGWRV

-482 MVEGW
+482 MATGW
-487 AYIGGSWYYMV
+487 INLGGTWYYLN
-498 PGNGAMVGAGW
+498 PGNGDMKIGWYQVNGAWYYSNGSGAMQTGWINLGGTWYYLTGSGAMATGWINLGGTWYYLNPGNGSMVGAGW
-509 HLIDNSW
+509 HLINNKW
-516 YYMNGSGAMCSNRWI
+516 YYFDGSGAMYSNRWI

-536 GGSGAMLTNTWV
+536 GGNGEMLANTWV

-553 GADGNWIPNYDPD
+553 GADGKWIPNYDPD
-566 QNAKWVQ
+566 ANANWVKS
-573 DGNTWYYQR
+573 GNTWYYQR
-582 TDGSRITNSWKKI
+582 PDGSRLTNSWKRI
-595 NGTWYYF
+595 N
-602 AGSGAML
+602 
-609 TGWNVVGGSWY
+609 
-620 FFNGSGAMQTGWG
+620 
-633 QVDGSWYYFGGD
+633 GSWYYFGAD
-645 GAMKTGWINDGKRNY
+645 GAMTTGWKYVDGYKFYFGTDGKMVQDVD
-660 YLKPNGVWKNIL
+660 KL
-672 IGVIGN
+672 IGKQSSYKLTVNRVKCQVTVYAANETGN
-678 NEAGAATTAAK
+678 YCIPVKTFTCSVGKAATPTHVGTYQT
-689 VREMGVDAVIV
+689 VRKSNPVELMGPSWGKYGTQINAYGDWFHSVACSNP
-700 TGGYDPSQYDGII
+700 DP
-713 IPGGGDLDPSRYG
+713 
-726 QANTGSSN
+726 T
-734 IDNVLD
+734 
-740 DRQID
+740 
-745 AVKRSAEAGKPVLGI
+745 
-760 CKGIQ
+760 
-765 LVNVAF
+765 
-771 GGTLNQNIGGHMG
+771 
-784 VWHSAHVVAGGWLSG
+784 
-799 VYSGSVSVLSY
+799 YS
-810 HHQSIRD
+810 
-817 LAPGFQVD
+817 LA
-825 MRAGDGTVE
+825 
-834 AISNSA
+834 
-840 KRVYGVQFHPEQM
+840 
-853 NNDAGNR
+853 AGNYNMLGQPASHGCVR
-860 CMKQFVAICTN
+860 LCVRDAKWIYDNCGLYTTVVVSDTEYTPFDKVPTIKIPAGQNWDPTDTDARR

>member
-1 MKKRRGIL
+1 MYVRKNTGGEQMKKRRGIL
-9 FALGIVLTLSVAVPA
+9 FALGIVLSLSVAVPA

-34 VTQDSA
+34 VTQDSV
-40 ENEQEQEAPKE
+40 ENEQAQEASKE
-51 NSTDAAQIPQIQDEE
+51 NETDAAQIPQIQDEE
-66 KSADAA
+66 KTADAD
-72 GAEKEVT
+72 GKEKEVT

-84 HKTDGGE
+84 YETENGDV
-91 AWRLKLGESTDPDND
+91 WRLKLGESTPPDND
-106 GYAHDTVYTNDGKTY
+106 GYARDTVYTNNGNTY
-121 CFNEE
+121 YINKDR
-126 GDMTTG
+126 DMSTG
-132 YVKVDASAT
+132 YVKVD
-141 DSSATDPSA
+141 DSATDPSA
-150 VKLDPGLYYFS
+150 DKLEPGLYYFS

-167 STDTLGSMLKDC
+167 SADTLGSMLKDC

-207 WQQPEEDWYYLKE
+207 WQQPEKDWYYLKE

-241 GKGVAAIQKAGWYQI
+241 GKGVATIQKAGWYQI

-356 GRVATGWRA
+356 GRVATGWRV

-405 GWYLMNGTW
+405 GWYQMNGTW

-482 MVEGW
+482 MATGW
-487 AYIGGSWYYMV
+487 INLGGTWYYLN
-498 PGNGAMVGAGW
+498 PGNGDMVGAGW
-509 HLIDNSW
+509 HLINNKW
-516 YYMNGSGAMCSNRWI
+516 YYFGGSGAMYSNRWI

-536 GGSGAMLTNTWV
+536 GGNGEMLTNTWV

-553 GADGNWIPNYDPD
+553 GADGKWIPNYDPD
-566 QNAKWVQ
+566 VNANWVKS
-573 DGNTWYYQR
+573 GNTWYYQR
-582 TDGSRITNSWKKI
+582 PDGSKLTNSWKRI
-595 NGTWYYF
+595 N
-602 AGSGAML
+602 
-609 TGWNVVGGSWY
+609 
-620 FFNGSGAMQTGWG
+620 
-633 QVDGSWYYFGGD
+633 GSWYYFGAD
-645 GAMKTGWINDGKRNY
+645 GAMTTGWKYVDGYKFYFGTDGKMVQDVD
-660 YLKPNGVWKNIL
+660 KL
-672 IGVIGN
+672 IGKQSSYRITVNRVKCQVTVYAANETGN
-678 NEAGAATTAAK
+678 YCIPVKTFTCSVGKAGTPTHAGTYATLKKQNPVELMGPSWGKYGTQINNYGDWFHSVACSNPDPTYALAAGNYNMLGQPASHGCVRLCVRDAK
-689 VREMGVDAVIV
+689 WIYDNCGLYTRVDISDTEYTPFDKAPTIKIPASQNW
-700 TGGYDPSQYDGII
+700 DP
-713 IPGGGDLDPSRYG
+713 
-726 QANTGSSN
+726 T
-734 IDNVLD
+734 
-740 DRQID
+740 D
-745 AVKRSAEAGKPVLGI
+745 A
-760 CKGIQ
+760 
-765 LVNVAF
+765 
-771 GGTLNQNIGGHMG
+771 
-784 VWHSAHVVAGGWLSG
+784 
-799 VYSGSVSVLSY
+799 
-810 HHQSIRD
+810 D
-817 LAPGFQVD
+817 
-825 MRAGDGTVE
+825 
-834 AISNSA
+834 A
-840 KRVYGVQFHPEQM
+840 KR
-853 NNDAGNR
+853 
-860 CMKQFVAICTN
+860 

>member
-9 FALGIVLTLSVAVPA
+9 FALGIVLSLSVAVPA

-34 VTQDSA
+34 VTQDSV
-40 ENEQEQEAPKE
+40 ENEQAQEASKE
-51 NSTDAAQIPQIQDEE
+51 NETDAAQIPQIQDEE
-66 KSADAA
+66 KTADAD
-72 GAEKEVT
+72 GKEKEVT

-84 HKTDGGE
+84 YETENGDV
-91 AWRLKLGESTDPDND
+91 WRLKLGESTPPDND
-106 GYAHDTVYTNDGKTY
+106 DYARDTVYTNNGNTY
-121 CFNEE
+121 YINKD
-126 GDMTTG
+126 GDMSTG
-132 YVKVDASAT
+132 YVKVD
-141 DSSATDPSA
+141 DSATDPSA
-150 VKLDPGLYYFS
+150 DKLESGLYYFS

-167 STDTLGSMLKDC
+167 SADTLGSMLKDC

-207 WQQPEEDWYYLKE
+207 WQQPEKDWYYLKE

-241 GKGVAAIQKAGWYQI
+241 GKGVATIQKAGWYQI

-356 GRVATGWRA
+356 GRVATGWRV

-448 QVNGAW
+448 QVKGVW

-482 MVEGW
+482 MATGW
-487 AYIGGSWYYMV
+487 INLGGTWYYLN
-498 PGNGAMVGAGW
+498 PSNGDMVGAGW
-509 HLIDNSW
+509 HLINNKW
-516 YYMNGSGAMCSNRWI
+516 YYFDGSGAMYSNRWI

-536 GGSGAMLTNTWV
+536 GGNGEMLTNTWV

-553 GADGNWIPNYDPD
+553 GADGKWIPNYDPD
-566 QNAKWVQ
+566 VNANWVKS
-573 DGNTWYYQR
+573 GNTWYYQR
-582 TDGSRITNSWKKI
+582 PDGSKLTNSWKRI
-595 NGTWYYF
+595 N
-602 AGSGAML
+602 
-609 TGWNVVGGSWY
+609 
-620 FFNGSGAMQTGWG
+620 
-633 QVDGSWYYFGGD
+633 GSWYYFGAD
-645 GAMKTGWINDGKRNY
+645 GAMTTGWKYVDGYKFYFGTDGKMVQDVD
-660 YLKPNGVWKNIL
+660 KL
-672 IGVIGN
+672 IGKQSSYRITVNRVKCQVTVYAANETGN
-678 NEAGAATTAAK
+678 YCIPVKTFTCSVGKAGTPTHAGTYATLKKQNPVELMGPSWGKYGTQINNYGDWFHSVACSNPDPTYALAAGNYNMLGQPASHGCVRLCVRDAK
-689 VREMGVDAVIV
+689 WIYDNCGLYTRVDISDTEYTPFDKAPTIKIPASQNW
-700 TGGYDPSQYDGII
+700 DP
-713 IPGGGDLDPSRYG
+713 
-726 QANTGSSN
+726 T
-734 IDNVLD
+734 
-740 DRQID
+740 D
-745 AVKRSAEAGKPVLGI
+745 A
-760 CKGIQ
+760 
-765 LVNVAF
+765 
-771 GGTLNQNIGGHMG
+771 
-784 VWHSAHVVAGGWLSG
+784 
-799 VYSGSVSVLSY
+799 
-810 HHQSIRD
+810 D
-817 LAPGFQVD
+817 
-825 MRAGDGTVE
+825 
-834 AISNSA
+834 A
-840 KRVYGVQFHPEQM
+840 KR
-853 NNDAGNR
+853 
-860 CMKQFVAICTN
+860 

>member
-9 FALGIVLTLSVAVPA
+9 FALGIVLSLSVAVPA

-34 VTQDSA
+34 VTQDSV
-40 ENEQEQEAPKE
+40 ENEQAQEASKE
-51 NSTDAAQIPQIQDEE
+51 NETDAAQIPQIQDEE
-66 KSADAA
+66 KTADAD
-72 GAEKEVT
+72 GKEKEVT

-84 HKTDGGE
+84 YETENGDV
-91 AWRLKLGESTDPDND
+91 WRLKLGESTPPDND
-106 GYAHDTVYTNDGKTY
+106 GYARDTVYTNNGNTY
-121 CFNEE
+121 YINKDR
-126 GDMTTG
+126 DMSTG
-132 YVKVDASAT
+132 YVKVD
-141 DSSATDPSA
+141 DSATDPSA
-150 VKLDPGLYYFS
+150 DKLEPGLYYFS

-167 STDTLGSMLKDC
+167 SADTLGSMLKDC

-207 WQQPEEDWYYLKE
+207 WQQPEKDWYYLKE

-241 GKGVAAIQKAGWYQI
+241 GKGVATIQKAGWYQI

-356 GRVATGWRA
+356 GRVATVWRV

-448 QVNGAW
+448 QVKGVW

-482 MVEGW
+482 MATGW
-487 AYIGGSWYYMV
+487 INLGGTWYYLN
-498 PGNGAMVGAGW
+498 PGNGDMVGAGW
-509 HLIDNSW
+509 HLINNKW
-516 YYMNGSGAMCSNRWI
+516 YYFGGSGAMYSNRWI

-536 GGSGAMLTNTWV
+536 GGNGEMLTNTWV

-553 GADGNWIPNYDPD
+553 GADGKWIPNYDPD
-566 QNAKWVQ
+566 VNANWVKS
-573 DGNTWYYQR
+573 GNTWYYQR
-582 TDGSRITNSWKKI
+582 PDGSKLTNSWKRI
-595 NGTWYYF
+595 N
-602 AGSGAML
+602 
-609 TGWNVVGGSWY
+609 
-620 FFNGSGAMQTGWG
+620 
-633 QVDGSWYYFGGD
+633 GSWYYFGAD
-645 GAMKTGWINDGKRNY
+645 GAMTTGWKYVDGYKFYFGTDGKMVQDVD
-660 YLKPNGVWKNIL
+660 KL
-672 IGVIGN
+672 IGKQSSYRITVNRVKCQVTVYAANETGN
-678 NEAGAATTAAK
+678 YCIPVKTFTCSVGKAGTPTHAGTYATLKKQNPVELMGPSWGKYGTQINNYGDWFHSVACSNPDPTYALAAGNYNMLGQPASHGCVRLCVRDAK
-689 VREMGVDAVIV
+689 WIYDNCGLYTRVDISDTEYTPFDKAPTIKIPASQNW
-700 TGGYDPSQYDGII
+700 DP
-713 IPGGGDLDPSRYG
+713 
-726 QANTGSSN
+726 T
-734 IDNVLD
+734 
-740 DRQID
+740 D
-745 AVKRSAEAGKPVLGI
+745 A
-760 CKGIQ
+760 
-765 LVNVAF
+765 
-771 GGTLNQNIGGHMG
+771 
-784 VWHSAHVVAGGWLSG
+784 
-799 VYSGSVSVLSY
+799 
-810 HHQSIRD
+810 D
-817 LAPGFQVD
+817 
-825 MRAGDGTVE
+825 
-834 AISNSA
+834 A
-840 KRVYGVQFHPEQM
+840 KR
-853 NNDAGNR
+853 
-860 CMKQFVAICTN
+860 

>member
-9 FALGIVLTLSVAVPA
+9 FALGIVLSLSVAVPA

-34 VTQDSA
+34 VTQDSV
-40 ENEQEQEAPKE
+40 ENEQEQEASKQNE
-51 NSTDAAQIPQIQDEE
+51 TDAAQIPQIQDEE

-72 GAEKEVT
+72 GAEKEVA

-91 AWRLKLGESTDPDND
+91 AWRLKLGD
-106 GYAHDTVYTNDGKTY
+106 ARDTFYTNDGKTY
-121 CFNEE
+121 YINKD

-141 DSSATDPSA
+141 DPSATDPSA

-227 KAGWVQIENVWMKA
+227 KTGWVQIENVWMKA
-241 GKGVAAIQKAGWYQI
+241 DKGVAAIQNAGWYQI
-256 ENRWYMLKNDGSR
+256 ENRWYMLKNDGTR

-279 NGNWYFLKADGSR
+279 NGSWYFLKADGSR

-345 QMNGSWYWIEN
+345 QMNGAWYWIEN
-356 GRVATGWRA
+356 GRVATGWRV

-482 MVEGW
+482 MATGW
-487 AYIGGSWYYMV
+487 INLGGTWYYLN
-498 PGNGAMVGAGW
+498 PGNGDMMGAGW
-509 HLIDNSW
+509 HLINNKW
-516 YYMNGSGAMCSNRWI
+516 YYFGGSGAMYSNRWI

-536 GGSGAMLTNTWV
+536 GGNGEMLTNTWV

-553 GADGNWIPNYDPD
+553 GADGKWIPNYDPD
-566 QNAKWVQ
+566 ANANWVKS
-573 DGNTWYYQR
+573 GNTWYYQR
-582 TDGSRITNSWKKI
+582 PDGSKLTNSWKRI
-595 NGTWYYF
+595 N
-602 AGSGAML
+602 
-609 TGWNVVGGSWY
+609 
-620 FFNGSGAMQTGWG
+620 
-633 QVDGSWYYFGGD
+633 GSWYYFGAD
-645 GAMKTGWINDGKRNY
+645 GAMTTGWKYVDGYKFYFGTDGKM
-660 YLKPNGVWKNIL
+660 VQDVDSL
-672 IGVIGN
+672 IGKQSSYKLTVNRVKCQVTAYAANETGN
-678 NEAGAATTAAK
+678 YCIPVKTFTCSVGKAATPTHVGTYQTLRK
-689 VREMGVDAVIV
+689 SNPVELMGPSWGKYGTQINAYGDWFHSVACSNP
-700 TGGYDPSQYDGII
+700 DP
-713 IPGGGDLDPSRYG
+713 
-726 QANTGSSN
+726 T
-734 IDNVLD
+734 
-740 DRQID
+740 
-745 AVKRSAEAGKPVLGI
+745 
-760 CKGIQ
+760 
-765 LVNVAF
+765 
-771 GGTLNQNIGGHMG
+771 
-784 VWHSAHVVAGGWLSG
+784 
-799 VYSGSVSVLSY
+799 YS
-810 HHQSIRD
+810 
-817 LAPGFQVD
+817 LA
-825 MRAGDGTVE
+825 
-834 AISNSA
+834 
-840 KRVYGVQFHPEQM
+840 
-853 NNDAGNR
+853 AGNYNMLGQPASHGCVR
-860 CMKQFVAICTN
+860 LCVRDAKWIYDNCGLYTTVVVSDTEYTPFDKVPTIKIPAGQNWDPTDTDARR